1 MGWKQTFQ
9 KKMKAA
15 GMENDIPAASRTN
28 HNADSGGW
36 QDKFRSKME
45 AAGMGGD
52 IIRTGGRTAA
62 DVAPS
67 TYKPDTS
74 MLVTPSV
81 PAGNTTSAAG
91 KYNVGQG
98 LAKAGQMGLTQIAKV
113 GSSAGAWIENLLG
126 DFARE
131 GSNGY
136 WDPDTSNWLFNRWN
150 RAIDAEAQGVQQR
163 YAENTA
169 RGGKAAQVF
178 EDLGAATVAAVP
190 QVGAALLTGG
200 ASTAAQAG
208 ALAENAAASSG
219 LVNTISRSMRAMV
232 KDPNFQLSFAQVFGP
247 GYEQAKADGADD
259 FRASVYAI
267 GNGLMNAAVEVG
279 GGIQTLPRE
288 LQNGGSAWKAWV
300 DTMLDEGKEEVV
312 QGVIERATQN
322 AVYGRGNP
330 LVGIGNGAI
339 FDPAAAAE
347 EFAGGAV
354 VGGILGGGQVG
365 VNTLANRAAYNA
377 ARAQYDRDVRQ
388 NTAPEM
394 DGRTAEA
401 VEAVTRGETITGNQA
416 AAIARDPVAV
426 ETLEASTG
434 VKLDTE
440 KPISQL
446 KREIIALASR
456 ETAQEQT
463 QRTTA
468 IPQTQKRAQKAVGGF
483 MEAGQRAYQ
492 QVREAS
498 GSGAEVY
505 AGFSAMYNAG
515 LNGVEADK
523 AKGKYA
529 AKLTPEQRYT
539 AYNAGLEDARAQVAR
554 GNADAAYVTT
564 TAGAGLADNAYSRY
578 IIAKDKGAASTLNTI
593 GKKLGVRIEFV
604 DSIMDGQA
612 NGQYIREKNLI
623 QIAADSTNPIYEVAG
638 HEVTHRMQDLSPN
651 EYRAFRQAAIEYRM
665 RENGADTETEVVQ
678 RYMEAAERA
687 GVTLTQDEVMD
698 EIAADF
704 AGRMIEDTDLFAQF
718 AKDNRTAA
726 QKLLDGLKE
735 FLAKVKAMFTG
746 KARDNA
752 AMDAYGKTF
761 GELEDIAQKW
771 QAAFDAAE
779 RQAEKTKTAAGDGDG
794 RMMLKNYSYDALVRK
809 PDMTLAVVEDADG
822 LTRKEVIDK
831 ALEEAKKYGGV
842 NQNGN
847 VYVHVNDTDA
857 DVVISAKALR
867 HGLDRRFTVNA
878 PATLKVGEILQN
890 AVRVNELVP
899 KLDTVDATY
908 VLMGA
913 AKNKNNEPYI
923 VQFVVNRAS
932 NEVMSVD
939 VLYAINAKTEPA
951 GSLSPEITGVP
962 ATLTGSSI
970 SIADLLT
977 YVNRYFP
984 DVLPESVLRHFGH
997 SERPAGKL
1005 GEGALF
1011 SLKAPVEETKNL
1023 LALHNLTEK
1032 NLLDAA
1038 KLGGLPMPSIA
1049 IVKADEGHGE
1059 YGDISFVF
1067 SKDTIDPQ
1075 LFRSNKVYGYD
1086 AWTPTAP
1093 RIEYEVNEKSAK
1105 KIHDLFYRMERAKGR
1120 SFADPLYSVANTL
1133 EDELNRKGGVDK
1145 VVGAMRDDPR
1155 VMNIYLED
1163 TGRGAAENVM
1173 KREVTRM
1180 DDNQQEMA
1188 SFLIRELGESTVND
1202 FRAKGGESPIA
1213 ARKLWYKEH
1222 GEALNAALQ
1231 KYYEKLGLPSKDA
1244 ADVVNAETFAAKMRY
1259 MLDAREYLAGNTE
1272 TVTEEVDRDATNEAI
1287 RDKVNQK
1294 EYEQWLDNLFD
1305 GVVKNEGIYNGKD
1318 YYTSSGNRRSFS
1330 ATHYEITLEN
1340 IVKAMKQGDQ
1350 KGANTFFGG
1359 QAIWGV
1365 ASKDYGSIDEIK
1377 ADSGRLQ
1384 KMTEEEYSAIRQKYS
1399 ERLAELT
1406 NEIKDPAARNEFIA
1420 SDDAASAIV
1429 ETLRT
1434 KRTVAGIDKE
1444 LRTYPTL
1451 QIKPDTAEKV
1461 LQLYKD
1467 ISNMPTGYFEAKPQR
1482 AVGFDEVLAAVI
1494 PNDASAEVKAALENA
1509 GVRMIEYTS
1518 GDEKAR
1524 LDAVNSVEG
1533 ARFQLRS
1540 TADIEQEVRDLK
1552 RERTVLASRNRALE
1566 QRVQE
1571 LKGEMRISKE
1581 PSVVLRDVKNLG
1593 RETIRKYGSDVKYGD
1608 IQADM
1613 EALGKAVMK
1622 KDVSMADLMPYA
1634 RNAATAIVDN
1644 TTELTE
1650 HGAELLEI
1658 KDYLKRQKI
1667 LFNGE
1672 MDHYNEFRK
1681 RYMGTLKL
1689 NKSEGLPV
1697 DTMYEEMT
1705 EMFGEGYFPS
1715 DVYTEAD
1722 KLQQIADVLD
1732 SMDSIYENPFDSYR
1746 DAAIQEIANDIIDGM
1761 ISDQVRQKKTF
1772 ADRRELEKQE
1782 AVGRVREMLT
1792 KEREKRRDMVKRMR
1806 REYSEKT
1813 QKGREKRYAA
1823 EMRAKIA
1830 RHTGPLSE
1838 KLLRPTDKK
1847 HIPEELRV
1855 VVANLLRNI
1864 NLESTYS
1871 YDENGRLRKNAG
1883 GDPTRRTQ
1891 EVVKLKK
1898 AYEDIIAR
1906 EGNMVVDPD
1915 LLDSGG
1921 LLDSLAALGGK
1932 RIADMNVTELETV
1945 WNAVRA
1951 IEATLTSYDRTLAN
1965 QKYARTSEWADS
1977 LMMGSMSRKRRNRKI
1992 SLDMADPYT
2001 FFSAYGDGGMQVY
2014 RTLRNAQDREH
2025 VMRTELRDAAK
2036 KFLDADVYKNR
2047 FERHT
2052 FTTSRGVELTL
2063 TNEQIMNLY
2072 NLAKRGEQ
2080 AMNHLMVGG
2089 IVQPEIKRDGKLKAI
2104 PRGTENILLTLEDVK
2119 AITSVLTPEQIKVAD
2134 GLQKLASTK
2143 LAEWGNEASMAV
2155 YGYRKFMEAHY
2166 WPIKT
2171 AKEATASSVEKGPD
2185 IAREIKNMGSAK
2197 ALTPNASNALDIGGV
2212 YDVFAQNASDMI
2224 KYATLL
2230 APMEDIN
2237 RLYNYRYRDSMGN
2250 LTGKNVRQVLSGVYG
2265 DAAQSYWRNL
2275 MRDVQNGMVKN
2286 ASATTRAVERI
2297 VGNTKGAAVG
2307 ANLRVVIQ
2315 QPTAYFRAAVVLDPE
2330 NMAKGLGNGV
2340 TKGNGWDKA
2349 RKWAPIAG
2357 IKDTS
2362 GFDQG
2367 SRYTIAREVYGT
2379 DGSFMEWLSDKSMSL
2394 AGKADAVTW
2403 GKIWNACEWQVAA
2416 DTNLEVGS
2424 DAYYQQVAEVFTD
2437 VIDQTQ
2443 VVDGIMQ
2450 RTQIMR
2456 DSDAL
2461 TRQAT
2466 SFMGEPLKS
2475 LNILMRS
2482 YDAWVY
2488 ETNPQKRSKA
2498 LKQLKRAVGAL
2509 LVTDVVN
2516 ALAQSIVDGLR
2527 DDDKDK
2533 KYWER
2538 VLEAFT
2544 GITGEE
2550 KDFGEAVKNITL
2562 QGNVKG
2568 NITLVGRIPYA
2579 KDIISILQGYTVDR
2593 MDAGAVD
2600 DIVRA
2605 TKSMISSANGQGKKT
2620 AAYNVKQF
2628 LTVVSKIF
2636 GVSVANLGRDT
2647 WAIARSI
2654 ASETGNVRLMFEM
2667 EKAIYRMDKSA
2678 GNRKTWCELLYRAQ
2692 KDRDTETA
2700 RLIYREMLAHGYEEA
2715 DVRQG
2720 VEAIMKKE
2728 QGVNS
2733 VKELRNRWMAP

>member
-28 HNADSGGW
+28 RNADSGGW

-190 QVGAALLTGG
+190 QAIAALFTGG
-200 ASTAAQAG
+200 ASAAAQAG

-219 LVNTISRSMRAMV
+219 LVSTISRSMRAMA

-288 LQNGGSAWKAWV
+288 LQNGGNAWKTWV
-300 DTMLDEGKEEVV
+300 DAMLDEGKEEVV

-322 AVYGRGNP
+322 AVYGRDNP

-554 GNADAAYVTT
+554 ENADAAYVTT

-1231 KYYEKLGLPSKDA
+1231 KHYEKLGLPSKDA

-1259 MLDAREYLAGNTE
+1259 MLDARKYLAGNTE

-1384 KMTEEEYSAIRQKYS
+1384 KMTEEEYSAIR
-1399 ERLAELT
+1399 
-1406 NEIKDPAARNEFIA
+1406 
-1420 SDDAASAIV
+1420 
-1429 ETLRT
+1429 
-1434 KRTVAGIDKE
+1434 
-1444 LRTYPTL
+1444 
-1451 QIKPDTAEKV
+1451 
-1461 LQLYKD
+1461 
-1467 ISNMPTGYFEAKPQR
+1467 
-1482 AVGFDEVLAAVI
+1482 
-1494 PNDASAEVKAALENA
+1494 
-1509 GVRMIEYTS
+1509 
-1518 GDEKAR
+1518 
-1524 LDAVNSVEG
+1524 
-1533 ARFQLRS
+1533 
-1540 TADIEQEVRDLK
+1540 
-1552 RERTVLASRNRALE
+1552 
-1566 QRVQE
+1566 
-1571 LKGEMRISKE
+1571 
-1581 PSVVLRDVKNLG
+1581 
-1593 RETIRKYGSDVKYGD
+1593 
-1608 IQADM
+1608 
-1613 EALGKAVMK
+1613 
-1622 KDVSMADLMPYA
+1622 
-1634 RNAATAIVDN
+1634 
-1644 TTELTE
+1644 
-1650 HGAELLEI
+1650 
-1658 KDYLKRQKI
+1658 
-1667 LFNGE
+1667 
-1672 MDHYNEFRK
+1672 
-1681 RYMGTLKL
+1681 
-1689 NKSEGLPV
+1689 
-1697 DTMYEEMT
+1697 
-1705 EMFGEGYFPS
+1705 
-1715 DVYTEAD
+1715 
-1722 KLQQIADVLD
+1722 
-1732 SMDSIYENPFDSYR
+1732 
-1746 DAAIQEIANDIIDGM
+1746 
-1761 ISDQVRQKKTF
+1761 
-1772 ADRRELEKQE
+1772 
-1782 AVGRVREMLT
+1782 
-1792 KEREKRRDMVKRMR
+1792 
-1806 REYSEKT
+1806 
-1813 QKGREKRYAA
+1813 
-1823 EMRAKIA
+1823 
-1830 RHTGPLSE
+1830 
-1838 KLLRPTDKK
+1838 
-1847 HIPEELRV
+1847 
-1855 VVANLLRNI
+1855 
-1864 NLESTYS
+1864 
-1871 YDENGRLRKNAG
+1871 
-1883 GDPTRRTQ
+1883 
-1891 EVVKLKK
+1891 
-1898 AYEDIIAR
+1898 
-1906 EGNMVVDPD
+1906 
-1915 LLDSGG
+1915 
-1921 LLDSLAALGGK
+1921 
-1932 RIADMNVTELETV
+1932 
-1945 WNAVRA
+1945 
-1951 IEATLTSYDRTLAN
+1951 
-1965 QKYARTSEWADS
+1965 
-1977 LMMGSMSRKRRNRKI
+1977 
-1992 SLDMADPYT
+1992 
-2001 FFSAYGDGGMQVY
+2001 
-2014 RTLRNAQDREH
+2014 
-2025 VMRTELRDAAK
+2025 
-2036 KFLDADVYKNR
+2036 
-2047 FERHT
+2047 
-2052 FTTSRGVELTL
+2052 
-2063 TNEQIMNLY
+2063 
-2072 NLAKRGEQ
+2072 
-2080 AMNHLMVGG
+2080 
-2089 IVQPEIKRDGKLKAI
+2089 
-2104 PRGTENILLTLEDVK
+2104 
-2119 AITSVLTPEQIKVAD
+2119 
-2134 GLQKLASTK
+2134 
-2143 LAEWGNEASMAV
+2143 
-2155 YGYRKFMEAHY
+2155 
-2166 WPIKT
+2166 
-2171 AKEATASSVEKGPD
+2171 
-2185 IAREIKNMGSAK
+2185 
-2197 ALTPNASNALDIGGV
+2197 
-2212 YDVFAQNASDMI
+2212 
-2224 KYATLL
+2224 
-2230 APMEDIN
+2230 
-2237 RLYNYRYRDSMGN
+2237 
-2250 LTGKNVRQVLSGVYG
+2250 
-2265 DAAQSYWRNL
+2265 
-2275 MRDVQNGMVKN
+2275 
-2286 ASATTRAVERI
+2286 
-2297 VGNTKGAAVG
+2297 
-2307 ANLRVVIQ
+2307 
-2315 QPTAYFRAAVVLDPE
+2315 
-2330 NMAKGLGNGV
+2330 
-2340 TKGNGWDKA
+2340 
-2349 RKWAPIAG
+2349 
-2357 IKDTS
+2357 
-2362 GFDQG
+2362 
-2367 SRYTIAREVYGT
+2367 
-2379 DGSFMEWLSDKSMSL
+2379 
-2394 AGKADAVTW
+2394 
-2403 GKIWNACEWQVAA
+2403 
-2416 DTNLEVGS
+2416 
-2424 DAYYQQVAEVFTD
+2424 
-2437 VIDQTQ
+2437 
-2443 VVDGIMQ
+2443 
-2450 RTQIMR
+2450 
-2456 DSDAL
+2456 
-2461 TRQAT
+2461 
-2466 SFMGEPLKS
+2466 
-2475 LNILMRS
+2475 
-2482 YDAWVY
+2482 
-2488 ETNPQKRSKA
+2488 
-2498 LKQLKRAVGAL
+2498 
-2509 LVTDVVN
+2509 
-2516 ALAQSIVDGLR
+2516 
-2527 DDDKDK
+2527 
-2533 KYWER
+2533 
-2538 VLEAFT
+2538 
-2544 GITGEE
+2544 
-2550 KDFGEAVKNITL
+2550 
-2562 QGNVKG
+2562 
-2568 NITLVGRIPYA
+2568 
-2579 KDIISILQGYTVDR
+2579 
-2593 MDAGAVD
+2593 
-2600 DIVRA
+2600 
-2605 TKSMISSANGQGKKT
+2605 
-2620 AAYNVKQF
+2620 
-2628 LTVVSKIF
+2628 
-2636 GVSVANLGRDT
+2636 
-2647 WAIARSI
+2647 
-2654 ASETGNVRLMFEM
+2654 
-2667 EKAIYRMDKSA
+2667 
-2678 GNRKTWCELLYRAQ
+2678 
-2692 KDRDTETA
+2692 
-2700 RLIYREMLAHGYEEA
+2700 
-2715 DVRQG
+2715 
-2720 VEAIMKKE
+2720 
-2728 QGVNS
+2728 
-2733 VKELRNRWMAP
+2733 

>member
-28 HNADSGGW
+28 RNADSGGW

-98 LAKAGQMGLTQIAKV
+98 LAKAGQVGLTQIAKV

-190 QVGAALLTGG
+190 QAIAALLTGG

-208 ALAENAAASSG
+208 SLAENAAASSG

-300 DTMLDEGKEEVV
+300 DAMLDEGKEEVV

-322 AVYGRGNP
+322 AVYGRDNP

-354 VGGILGGGQVG
+354 VGGILGGGQMG

-394 DGRTAEA
+394 NGRTAEA

-468 IPQTQKRAQKAVGGF
+468 IPQAQKRAQKAVGGF

-492 QVREAS
+492 QVRETS
-498 GSGAEVY
+498 GSDAEVY

-529 AKLTPEQRYT
+529 AMLTPEQRYT

-554 GNADAAYVTT
+554 ENADAASVTT

-578 IIAKDKGAASTLNTI
+578 IIAKDKGAASALNTI

-638 HEVTHRMQDLSPN
+638 HEVTHRMQDLSPD

-779 RQAEKTKTAAGDGDG
+779 RQAEKAKTAAGEGDGAKYQIKQFPNGMKYVQADRQVLFGNDPKAWSEQLENYINGKIRNHEDVRLIAEDGD
-794 RMMLKNYSYDALVRK
+794 
-809 PDMTLAVVEDADG
+809 
-822 LTRKEVIDK
+822 
-831 ALEEAKKYGGV
+831 
-842 NQNGN
+842 
-847 VYVHVNDTDA
+847 
-857 DVVISAKALR
+857 
-867 HGLDRRFTVNA
+867 
-878 PATLKVGEILQN
+878 
-890 AVRVNELVP
+890 
-899 KLDTVDATY
+899 
-908 VLMGA
+908 VL
-913 AKNKNNEPYI
+913 
-923 VQFVVNRAS
+923 
-932 NEVMSVD
+932 
-939 VLYAINAKTEPA
+939 
-951 GSLSPEITGVP
+951 
-962 ATLTGSSI
+962 
-970 SIADLLT
+970 LLT
-977 YVNRYFP
+977 
-984 DVLPESVLRHFGH
+984 SK
-997 SERPAGKL
+997 SAGKL
-1005 GEGALF
+1005 SSIYDNNGRTMDEKAFERKANAAAHIDELIKVSERGGKTVLDFGGRHGDMAKDGWNYRTAYFMDFDGKYYRTRISVALGKDGSIVYNIGEMQERSTPQINGSSGNSGAQRGNASGISILTDGENVKPKF
-1011 SLKAPVEETKNL
+1011 SLKATDSTGRKLSEQQQEFFKGSKVRDAEGRLKTVYHGSSAQFTKFSADFMSKNGSSEGQGFYFTDLKTMAQGYEKDGGQL
-1023 LALHNLTEK
+1023 LEGYLDIK
-1032 NLLDAA
+1032 NPLSDSEVTLSDAE
-1038 KLGGLPMPSIA
+1038 
-1049 IVKADEGHGE
+1049 VKRLIKA
-1059 YGDISFVF
+1059 
-1067 SKDTIDPQ
+1067 IDPTGDD
-1075 LFRSNKVYGYD
+1075 LVLNYDSRGGIGYPSRT
-1086 AWTPTAP
+1086 W
-1093 RIEYEVNEKSAK
+1093 YN
-1105 KIHDLFYRMERAKGR
+1105 RA
-1120 SFADPLYSVANTL
+1120 
-1133 EDELNRKGGVDK
+1133 
-1145 VVGAMRDDPR
+1145 
-1155 VMNIYLED
+1155 
-1163 TGRGAAENVM
+1163 
-1173 KREVTRM
+1173 
-1180 DDNQQEMA
+1180 
-1188 SFLIRELGESTVND
+1188 VND
-1202 FRAKGGESPIA
+1202 TLRMTMETSESD
-1213 ARKLWYKEH
+1213 
-1222 GEALNAALQ
+1222 
-1231 KYYEKLGLPSKDA
+1231 S
-1244 ADVVNAETFAAKMRY
+1244 
-1259 MLDAREYLAGNTE
+1259 
-1272 TVTEEVDRDATNEAI
+1272 
-1287 RDKVNQK
+1287 
-1294 EYEQWLDNLFD
+1294 
-1305 GVVKNEGIYNGKD
+1305 
-1318 YYTSSGNRRSFS
+1318 
-1330 ATHYEITLEN
+1330 EI
-1340 IVKAMKQGDQ
+1340 
-1350 KGANTFFGG
+1350 
-1359 QAIWGV
+1359 
-1365 ASKDYGSIDEIK
+1365 
-1377 ADSGRLQ
+1377 
-1384 KMTEEEYSAIRQKYS
+1384 
-1399 ERLAELT
+1399 LAELA
-1406 NEIKDPAARNEFIA
+1406 NGMGNPGAVLKAAREVLGYDGYIVEGKY
-1420 SDDAASAIV
+1420 DDA
-1429 ETLRT
+1429 
-1434 KRTVAGIDKE
+1434 TVYVAFDSSQFKNVDN
-1444 LRTYPTL
+1444 LNPTSN
-1451 QIKPDTAEKV
+1451 PDIR
-1461 LQLYKD
+1461 Y
-1467 ISNMPTGYFEAKPQR
+1467 
-1482 AVGFDEVLAAVI
+1482 
-1494 PNDASAEVKAALENA
+1494 
-1509 GVRMIEYTS
+1509 
-1518 GDEKAR
+1518 
-1524 LDAVNSVEG
+1524 
-1533 ARFQLRS
+1533 QLRS

-1581 PSVVLRDVKNLG
+1581 PSVVQRDVKKLG
-1593 RETIRKYGSDVKYGD
+1593 RETIRKYGSDVEYRD

-1622 KDVSMADLMPYA
+1622 RDVSMADLMPYA

-1847 HIPEELRV
+1847 HIPDELRV
-1855 VVANLLRNI
+1855 VVADLLRNI
-1864 NLESTYS
+1864 NLESAYS

-1891 EVVKLKK
+1891 EAVKLKK

-2025 VMRTELRDAAK
+2025 VMLTELREAAK

-2197 ALTPNASNALDIGGV
+2197 ALMPNASNALDIGGV

-2250 LTGKNVRQVLSGVYG
+2250 LTGKNVRQVLSSVYG
-2265 DAAQSYWRNL
+2265 DAAQNYWRNL

-2379 DGSFMEWLSDKSMSL
+2379 DGSFMSWLSDKSMSL
-2394 AGKADAVTW
+2394 AGKADAMTW

-2416 DTNLEVGS
+2416 NTSLEVGS

-2488 ETNPQKRSKA
+2488 ETNPKKRSKA

-2654 ASETGNVRLMFEM
+2654 ASETGNVRMMFEM

-2700 RLIYREMLAHGYEEA
+2700 RLIYREMLAHGYEET

-2720 VEAIMKKE
+2720 VEAIMKQE

>member
-28 HNADSGGW
+28 RNADSGGW

-190 QVGAALLTGG
+190 QAIAALWTGG
-200 ASTAAQAG
+200 ASAAAQAG

-219 LVNTISRSMRAMV
+219 LVSTISRSMRTMA

-279 GGIQTLPRE
+279 GGIQTLPEE

-300 DTMLDEGKEEVV
+300 DAMLDEGKEEAV

-322 AVYGRGNP
+322 AVYGRDNP

-347 EFAGGAV
+347 EFAGGAI

-377 ARAQYDRDVRQ
+377 ARKQYDRDVRQ

-492 QVREAS
+492 QVRETS

-529 AKLTPEQRYT
+529 AMLTPEQRYT

-554 GNADAAYVTT
+554 ENADAASVTT

-638 HEVTHRMQDLSPN
+638 HEVTHRMQDLSPD

-746 KARDNA
+746 KTRDNA
-752 AMDAYGKTF
+752 AMGAYGKTF

-771 QAAFDAAE
+771 QAAFDAAAA
-779 RQAEKTKTAAGDGDG
+779 QAEKTKTAAGDGDG
-794 RMMLKNYSYDALVRK
+794 VKYQTKQFPNGMKYVQADRQVLFGNDPKAWSEQLESYINGKIRNHEDVR
-809 PDMTLAVVEDADG
+809 LIAEDGD
-822 LTRKEVIDK
+822 
-831 ALEEAKKYGGV
+831 
-842 NQNGN
+842 
-847 VYVHVNDTDA
+847 
-857 DVVISAKALR
+857 
-867 HGLDRRFTVNA
+867 
-878 PATLKVGEILQN
+878 IL
-890 AVRVNELVP
+890 
-899 KLDTVDATY
+899 
-908 VLMGA
+908 
-913 AKNKNNEPYI
+913 
-923 VQFVVNRAS
+923 
-932 NEVMSVD
+932 
-939 VLYAINAKTEPA
+939 
-951 GSLSPEITGVP
+951 
-962 ATLTGSSI
+962 
-970 SIADLLT
+970 LLT
-977 YVNRYFP
+977 
-984 DVLPESVLRHFGH
+984 SK
-997 SERPAGKL
+997 SAGKL
-1005 GEGALF
+1005 SSIYDNNGRTLDEKAFERKANAAAHIDELIKVSERGGKTVLDFGGRHGDMAKDGWNYRTAYFMDFDGKYYRTRISVALGKDGSIVYNIGEMQERSTPQINGSSGNSGAQRGNASGISILTDGENVKPKF

-1049 IVKADEGHGE
+1049 IVKADAGHGE

-1093 RIEYEVNEKSAK
+1093 AIEFKANGKVEKRLHDLYYRIYNEK
-1105 KIHDLFYRMERAKGR
+1105 GR
-1120 SFADPLYSVANTL
+1120 DFVDPLYSVANML
-1133 EDELNRKGGVDK
+1133 EDELNRRGGVDK
-1145 VVGAMRDDPR
+1145 IISSMRDDPR

-1163 TGRGAAENVM
+1163 TGRGAVDNVM

-1202 FRAKGGESPIA
+1202 FRTKGGEPPIT
-1213 ARKLWYKEH
+1213 ARKLWYRKH

-1231 KYYEKLGLPSKDA
+1231 KYYEKLGVPAKDA
-1244 ADVVNAETFAAKMRY
+1244 ADVVNAETVAAKTRY
-1259 MLDAREYLAGNTE
+1259 LLDARKYLDGNAE
-1272 TVTEEVDRDATNEAI
+1272 TVTEEVDRDATNTAI
-1287 RDKVNQK
+1287 RGKVNKK
-1294 EYEQWLDNLFD
+1294 EYDQWLDNLFD
-1305 GVVKNEGIYNGKD
+1305 GAVEKKGIRNNKAMF
-1318 YYTSSGNRRSFS
+1318 TPQGNRRSFD
-1330 ATHYEITLEN
+1330 ALHYEVNLEN
-1340 IVKAMKQGDQ
+1340 IVKAMKEDTQ
-1350 KGANTFFGG
+1350 KGGGILFGG

-1365 ASKDYGSIDEIK
+1365 TAKDYRSIADIK
-1377 ADSGRLQ
+1377 ADSDRLGHFP
-1384 KMTEEEYSAIRQKYS
+1384 EEEYSKIRENYTD
-1399 ERLAELT
+1399 RLDDLVL
-1406 NEIKDPAARNEFIA
+1406 EIKDPNARNEFLA
-1420 SDDAASAIV
+1420 MDDAATAIID
-1429 ETLRT
+1429 TLRT
-1434 KRTVAGIDKE
+1434 KHTVSAIDKE
-1444 LRTYPTL
+1444 LRTYSML
-1451 QIKPDTAEKV
+1451 QIKSDTAEKV
-1461 LQLYKD
+1461 LRLAQD
-1467 ISNMPTGYFEAKPQR
+1467 ISNMPTRYFEAKPQR

-1509 GVRMIEYTS
+1509 GVRMIEYAS

-1552 RERTVLASRNRALE
+1552 RERTALASRNRALE

-1608 IQADM
+1608 IQEDM

-1697 DTMYEEMT
+1697 DTMYDEMT

-1838 KLLRPTDKK
+1838 KLLRPTDKQ

-1855 VVANLLRNI
+1855 VVADLLRNI
-1864 NLESTYS
+1864 NLESAYS

-1891 EVVKLKK
+1891 EAVKLKK

-2025 VMRTELRDAAK
+2025 VMLTELREAAK

-2104 PRGTENILLTLEDVK
+2104 PRGTENILLTLEDVRS
-2119 AITSVLTPEQIKVAD
+2119 ITSVLTPEQIKVAN

-2143 LAEWGNEASMAV
+2143 LAEWGNEASMTV
-2155 YGYRKFMEAHY
+2155 YGYRKFMEEHY

-2379 DGSFMEWLSDKSMSL
+2379 DGSFMAWLNDKSMSL

-2416 DTNLEVGS
+2416 DTSLEAGS
-2424 DAYYQQVAEVFTD
+2424 DAYYQQVAAVFTD

-2443 VVDGIMQ
+2443 VVDGVMQ

-2720 VEAIMKKE
+2720 VEAIMKQE

>member
-28 HNADSGGW
+28 RNADSGGW

-190 QVGAALLTGG
+190 QAIAALLTGG

-219 LVNTISRSMRAMV
+219 LVSTISRSMRAMA

-322 AVYGRGNP
+322 AVYGRDNP

-468 IPQTQKRAQKAVGGF
+468 IPQAQKRAQKAVGGF

-492 QVREAS
+492 QVRETS
-498 GSGAEVY
+498 GSDAEVY

-529 AKLTPEQRYT
+529 AMLTPEQRYT

-554 GNADAAYVTT
+554 ENADAASVTT

-638 HEVTHRMQDLSPN
+638 HEVTHRMQDLSPD

-752 AMDAYGKTF
+752 AMDAYGNTF

-779 RQAEKTKTAAGDGDG
+779 RQAEKTKTAAGEGDGAKYQIKRFPNGMKYVQADRQVLFGNDPKAWSEQLENYINGKIRNHEDVRLIAEDGD
-794 RMMLKNYSYDALVRK
+794 
-809 PDMTLAVVEDADG
+809 
-822 LTRKEVIDK
+822 
-831 ALEEAKKYGGV
+831 
-842 NQNGN
+842 
-847 VYVHVNDTDA
+847 
-857 DVVISAKALR
+857 
-867 HGLDRRFTVNA
+867 
-878 PATLKVGEILQN
+878 
-890 AVRVNELVP
+890 
-899 KLDTVDATY
+899 
-908 VLMGA
+908 VL
-913 AKNKNNEPYI
+913 
-923 VQFVVNRAS
+923 
-932 NEVMSVD
+932 
-939 VLYAINAKTEPA
+939 
-951 GSLSPEITGVP
+951 
-962 ATLTGSSI
+962 
-970 SIADLLT
+970 LLT
-977 YVNRYFP
+977 
-984 DVLPESVLRHFGH
+984 SK
-997 SERPAGKL
+997 SAGKL
-1005 GEGALF
+1005 SSIYDNNGRTMDEKAFERKANAAAHIDELIKVSERGGKTVLDFGGRHGDMAKDGWNYRTAYFMDFDGKYYRTRISVALGKDGSIVYNIGEIQERSTPQINGSSGNSGAQRGNASANSIPTEGGNVKPKF
-1011 SLKAPVEETKNL
+1011 SLKATDSTGRKLSEQQQEYFKDSKVRDAEGRLMPLYHQTSVEFTVFDTRHKGAGTGDNETPFGVFLKSSSRDIGVNGSRQMELYADIKNPLQVHDRSELVSQLAEMSSEYAALKNRSDVIDKEYNQKFEKAKKDFVDFITEWRRQNPTASRSALYEVDEFNKVFDAEDSLVEEWGKAKDD
-1023 LALHNLTEK
+1023 LALQ
-1032 NLLDAA
+1032 A
-1038 KLGGLPMPSIA
+1038 KEA
-1049 IVKADEGHGE
+1049 ITSA
-1059 YGDISFVF
+1059 
-1067 SKDTIDPQ
+1067 
-1075 LFRSNKVYGYD
+1075 LRNNGYD
-1086 AWTPTAP
+1086 GV
-1093 RIEYEVNEKSAK
+1093 IISEDSGS
-1105 KIHDLFYRMERAKGR
+1105 FGR
-1120 SFADPLYSVANTL
+1120 TTDAY
-1133 EDELNRKGGVDK
+1133 
-1145 VVGAMRDDPR
+1145 
-1155 VMNIYLED
+1155 
-1163 TGRGAAENVM
+1163 
-1173 KREVTRM
+1173 
-1180 DDNQQEMA
+1180 
-1188 SFLIRELGESTVND
+1188 
-1202 FRAKGGESPIA
+1202 IA
-1213 ARKLWYKEH
+1213 
-1222 GEALNAALQ
+1222 
-1231 KYYEKLGLPSKDA
+1231 
-1244 ADVVNAETFAAKMRY
+1244 
-1259 MLDAREYLAGNTE
+1259 LDARQVKN
-1272 TVTEEVDRDATNEAI
+1272 V
-1287 RDKVNQK
+1287 
-1294 EYEQWLDNLFD
+1294 DNLTP
-1305 GVVKNEGIYNGKD
+1305 
-1318 YYTSSGNRRSFS
+1318 TSNP
-1330 ATHYEITLEN
+1330 
-1340 IVKAMKQGDQ
+1340 D
-1350 KGANTFFGG
+1350 
-1359 QAIWGV
+1359 
-1365 ASKDYGSIDEIK
+1365 
-1377 ADSGRLQ
+1377 
-1384 KMTEEEYSAIRQKYS
+1384 IRY
-1399 ERLAELT
+1399 
-1406 NEIKDPAARNEFIA
+1406 
-1420 SDDAASAIV
+1420 
-1429 ETLRT
+1429 
-1434 KRTVAGIDKE
+1434 
-1444 LRTYPTL
+1444 
-1451 QIKPDTAEKV
+1451 
-1461 LQLYKD
+1461 
-1467 ISNMPTGYFEAKPQR
+1467 
-1482 AVGFDEVLAAVI
+1482 
-1494 PNDASAEVKAALENA
+1494 
-1509 GVRMIEYTS
+1509 
-1518 GDEKAR
+1518 
-1524 LDAVNSVEG
+1524 
-1533 ARFQLRS
+1533 QLRS

-1581 PSVVLRDVKNLG
+1581 PSVVLRDVKKLG
-1593 RETIRKYGSDVKYGD
+1593 RETIRKYGSDVEYGD

-1813 QKGREKRYAA
+1813 RNGREKRYAA

-1855 VVANLLRNI
+1855 VVADLLRNI
-1864 NLESTYS
+1864 NLESAYS

-1891 EVVKLKK
+1891 ETVKLKK

-2025 VMRTELRDAAK
+2025 VMLTELREAAK

-2104 PRGTENILLTLEDVK
+2104 PRGTENILLTLEDVR

-2155 YGYRKFMEAHY
+2155 YGYRKFMETHY

-2171 AKEATASSVEKGPD
+2171 AKEATASSVENGPD

-2197 ALTPNASNALDIGGV
+2197 ALTPNARNALDIGGV

-2250 LTGKNVRQVLSGVYG
+2250 LTGRNVRQVLSGVYG

-2379 DGSFMEWLSDKSMSL
+2379 DGSFMSWLSDKSMSL

-2416 DTNLEVGS
+2416 DTSLEVGS

-2700 RLIYREMLAHGYEEA
+2700 RLIYREMLAHGYEET

-2720 VEAIMKKE
+2720 VEAIMKQE

-2733 VKELRNRWMAP
+2733 VKELKNRWMAP

>member
-15 GMENDIPAASRTN
+15 GMENDIPAASRTSR
-28 HNADSGGW
+28 NADSGGW

-74 MLVTPSV
+74 MLVTPGV
-81 PAGNTTSAAG
+81 PAGNATSAAG

-190 QVGAALLTGG
+190 QAIAALLTGG

-322 AVYGRGNP
+322 AVYGRDNP

-394 DGRTAEA
+394 NGRTAEA

-468 IPQTQKRAQKAVGGF
+468 ITQTQKRAQKAVGGF

-492 QVREAS
+492 QMRETS

-515 LNGVEADK
+515 LNGVEAEK

-529 AKLTPEQRYT
+529 AMLTPEQRYT

-554 GNADAAYVTT
+554 ENADAATVTT

-638 HEVTHRMQDLSPN
+638 HEVTHRMQDLSPD

-726 QKLLDGLKE
+726 QKLLDELKE
-735 FLAKVKAMFTG
+735 FIAKVKAMFTG

-794 RMMLKNYSYDALVRK
+794 AKYQIKQFPNGMKYVQADRQVLFGNDPKAWSEQLENYINGKIRNHEDVR
-809 PDMTLAVVEDADG
+809 LIAEDG
-822 LTRKEVIDK
+822 
-831 ALEEAKKYGGV
+831 
-842 NQNGN
+842 
-847 VYVHVNDTDA
+847 
-857 DVVISAKALR
+857 
-867 HGLDRRFTVNA
+867 
-878 PATLKVGEILQN
+878 
-890 AVRVNELVP
+890 
-899 KLDTVDATY
+899 
-908 VLMGA
+908 
-913 AKNKNNEPYI
+913 
-923 VQFVVNRAS
+923 
-932 NEVMSVD
+932 D
-939 VLYAINAKTEPA
+939 VL
-951 GSLSPEITGVP
+951 
-962 ATLTGSSI
+962 
-970 SIADLLT
+970 LLT
-977 YVNRYFP
+977 
-984 DVLPESVLRHFGH
+984 SK
-997 SERPAGKL
+997 SAGKL
-1005 GEGALF
+1005 SSIYDNNGRTMDEKAFERKANAAAHIDELIKVSERGGKTVLDFGGRHGDMAKDGWNYRTAYFMDFDGKYYRTRISVALGKDGGIVYNIGEMQERSTPQINGSSGNSGAQRGNASGISILTEGGNVKPKF
-1011 SLKAPVEETKNL
+1011 SLKATDSTGRKLSEQQQEYFKDSKVRDAEGRLMPLYHQTSVEFTVFDTRHKGAGTGDNETPFGVFLKSSSRDIGVNGSRQMELYADIKNPLQVHDRSELVSQLAEMSSEYAALKNRSDVIDKEYNQKFEKAKKDFVDFITEWRRQNPTASRSALYEVDEFNKVFDAEDSLVEEWGKAKDD
-1023 LALHNLTEK
+1023 LALQ
-1032 NLLDAA
+1032 A
-1038 KLGGLPMPSIA
+1038 KEA
-1049 IVKADEGHGE
+1049 ITSA
-1059 YGDISFVF
+1059 
-1067 SKDTIDPQ
+1067 
-1075 LFRSNKVYGYD
+1075 LRNNGYD
-1086 AWTPTAP
+1086 GV
-1093 RIEYEVNEKSAK
+1093 IISEDSGS
-1105 KIHDLFYRMERAKGR
+1105 FGR
-1120 SFADPLYSVANTL
+1120 TTDAY
-1133 EDELNRKGGVDK
+1133 
-1145 VVGAMRDDPR
+1145 
-1155 VMNIYLED
+1155 
-1163 TGRGAAENVM
+1163 
-1173 KREVTRM
+1173 
-1180 DDNQQEMA
+1180 
-1188 SFLIRELGESTVND
+1188 
-1202 FRAKGGESPIA
+1202 IA
-1213 ARKLWYKEH
+1213 
-1222 GEALNAALQ
+1222 
-1231 KYYEKLGLPSKDA
+1231 
-1244 ADVVNAETFAAKMRY
+1244 
-1259 MLDAREYLAGNTE
+1259 LDARQVKN
-1272 TVTEEVDRDATNEAI
+1272 V
-1287 RDKVNQK
+1287 
-1294 EYEQWLDNLFD
+1294 DNLTP
-1305 GVVKNEGIYNGKD
+1305 
-1318 YYTSSGNRRSFS
+1318 TSNP
-1330 ATHYEITLEN
+1330 
-1340 IVKAMKQGDQ
+1340 D
-1350 KGANTFFGG
+1350 
-1359 QAIWGV
+1359 
-1365 ASKDYGSIDEIK
+1365 
-1377 ADSGRLQ
+1377 
-1384 KMTEEEYSAIRQKYS
+1384 IRY
-1399 ERLAELT
+1399 
-1406 NEIKDPAARNEFIA
+1406 
-1420 SDDAASAIV
+1420 
-1429 ETLRT
+1429 
-1434 KRTVAGIDKE
+1434 
-1444 LRTYPTL
+1444 
-1451 QIKPDTAEKV
+1451 
-1461 LQLYKD
+1461 
-1467 ISNMPTGYFEAKPQR
+1467 
-1482 AVGFDEVLAAVI
+1482 
-1494 PNDASAEVKAALENA
+1494 
-1509 GVRMIEYTS
+1509 
-1518 GDEKAR
+1518 
-1524 LDAVNSVEG
+1524 
-1533 ARFQLRS
+1533 QLRS

-1581 PSVVLRDVKNLG
+1581 PSVVLRDVKKLG
-1593 RETIRKYGSDVKYGD
+1593 RETIRKYGSDVEYGD

-1813 QKGREKRYAA
+1813 RNGREKRYAA

-1855 VVANLLRNI
+1855 VVADLLRNI
-1864 NLESTYS
+1864 NLESAYS

-1891 EVVKLKK
+1891 ETVKLKK

-2025 VMRTELRDAAK
+2025 VMLTELRDAAK

-2104 PRGTENILLTLEDVK
+2104 PRGTENILLTLEDVR

-2155 YGYRKFMEAHY
+2155 YGYRKFMETHY

-2315 QPTAYFRAAVVLDPE
+2315 QPTAYFRAAVVLEPE
-2330 NMAKGLGNGV
+2330 NMVKGLGNGV

-2379 DGSFMEWLSDKSMSL
+2379 DGSFMERLSDKSMSL
-2394 AGKADAVTW
+2394 AGKADAMTW

-2416 DTNLEVGS
+2416 DTSLEVGS
-2424 DAYYQQVAEVFTD
+2424 DAYYQQVAALFTD

-2720 VEAIMKKE
+2720 VEAIMKQE

>member
-28 HNADSGGW
+28 RNADSGGW

-81 PAGNTTSAAG
+81 PAGNTTSATG

-190 QVGAALLTGG
+190 QAIAALLTGG
-200 ASTAAQAG
+200 ASAAAQAG

-219 LVNTISRSMRAMV
+219 LVNTISRSMRAMA

-322 AVYGRGNP
+322 AVYGRDNP

-401 VEAVTRGETITGNQA
+401 VEAVTRGETISGNQA
-416 AAIARDPVAV
+416 AAIAQNPVAV

-492 QVREAS
+492 QVRETS
-498 GSGAEVY
+498 GSDAEVY

-529 AKLTPEQRYT
+529 AMLTPEQRYT

-554 GNADAAYVTT
+554 ENADVATVTT

-578 IIAKDKGAASTLNTI
+578 IIAKDKGAASALNTI

-638 HEVTHRMQDLSPN
+638 HEVTHRMQDLSPD

-678 RYMEAAERA
+678 RYVEAAERA

-735 FLAKVKAMFTG
+735 FIAKVKAMFTG

-779 RQAEKTKTAAGDGDG
+779 RQAEKTKTAAGEGDGAKYQIKQFPNGMKYVQADRQVLFGNDPKAWSEQLENYINGKIRNHEDVRLIAEDGD
-794 RMMLKNYSYDALVRK
+794 
-809 PDMTLAVVEDADG
+809 
-822 LTRKEVIDK
+822 
-831 ALEEAKKYGGV
+831 
-842 NQNGN
+842 
-847 VYVHVNDTDA
+847 
-857 DVVISAKALR
+857 
-867 HGLDRRFTVNA
+867 
-878 PATLKVGEILQN
+878 
-890 AVRVNELVP
+890 
-899 KLDTVDATY
+899 
-908 VLMGA
+908 VL
-913 AKNKNNEPYI
+913 
-923 VQFVVNRAS
+923 
-932 NEVMSVD
+932 
-939 VLYAINAKTEPA
+939 
-951 GSLSPEITGVP
+951 
-962 ATLTGSSI
+962 
-970 SIADLLT
+970 LLT
-977 YVNRYFP
+977 
-984 DVLPESVLRHFGH
+984 SK
-997 SERPAGKL
+997 SAGKL
-1005 GEGALF
+1005 SSIYDNNGRTKDEKAFERKANAAAHIDELIKVSERGGKTVLDFGGRHGDMAKDGWNYRTAYFMDFDGKYYRTRISVALGKDGSIVYNIGEMQERSTPQINGSSGNSGAQRGNASGISILTDGENVKPKF
-1011 SLKAPVEETKNL
+1011 SMKAPVEETKNL

-1049 IVKADEGHGE
+1049 IVKADAGHGE
-1059 YGDISFVF
+1059 YGGISFVF

-1105 KIHDLFYRMERAKGR
+1105 KIHDLFYRMERSKGR
-1120 SFADPLYSVANTL
+1120 SFADPLYSAANTL

-1145 VVGAMRDDPR
+1145 IISSMRDDPR

-1163 TGRGAAENVM
+1163 TGRGAVENVM

-1231 KYYEKLGLPSKDA
+1231 KYYEKLGLPAKDA

-1259 MLDAREYLAGNTE
+1259 MLETRKYLAGNTE
-1272 TVTEEVDRDATNEAI
+1272 TVTEEVDRDATNKAI

-1294 EYEQWLDNLFD
+1294 EYEQWLDDLFD

-1318 YYTSSGNRRSFS
+1318 YYTSYGNRKSFS

-1340 IVKAMKQGDQ
+1340 IVKAMKRGDQ

-1434 KRTVAGIDKE
+1434 KRTVAAIDKK

-1540 TADIEQEVRDLK
+1540 TADIEHEVRDLK

-1593 RETIRKYGSDVKYGD
+1593 RETIRKYGSDVEYGD

-1855 VVANLLRNI
+1855 VVADLLRNI
-1864 NLESTYS
+1864 NLESAYS
-1871 YDENGRLRKNAG
+1871 YDENGRLRKNTG
-1883 GDPTRRTQ
+1883 GDPTKRTMQAGKLRR
-1891 EVVKLKK
+1891 L
-1898 AYEDIIAR
+1898 YEDIIDR
-1906 EGNMVVDPD
+1906 DDDMVVDPA
-1915 LLDSGG
+1915 LTEGGG
-1921 LLDSLAALGGK
+1921 LLASLSKLGDK

-2025 VMRTELRDAAK
+2025 VMLTELRDAAK

-2080 AMNHLMVGG
+2080 AMNQL
-2089 IVQPEIKRDGKLKAI
+2089 
-2104 PRGTENILLTLEDVK
+2104 
-2119 AITSVLTPEQIKVAD
+2119 
-2134 GLQKLASTK
+2134 
-2143 LAEWGNEASMAV
+2143 
-2155 YGYRKFMEAHY
+2155 
-2166 WPIKT
+2166 
-2171 AKEATASSVEKGPD
+2171 
-2185 IAREIKNMGSAK
+2185 
-2197 ALTPNASNALDIGGV
+2197 
-2212 YDVFAQNASDMI
+2212 
-2224 KYATLL
+2224 
-2230 APMEDIN
+2230 
-2237 RLYNYRYRDSMGN
+2237 
-2250 LTGKNVRQVLSGVYG
+2250 
-2265 DAAQSYWRNL
+2265 
-2275 MRDVQNGMVKN
+2275 
-2286 ASATTRAVERI
+2286 
-2297 VGNTKGAAVG
+2297 
-2307 ANLRVVIQ
+2307 
-2315 QPTAYFRAAVVLDPE
+2315 
-2330 NMAKGLGNGV
+2330 MAK
-2340 TKGNGWDKA
+2340 
-2349 RKWAPIAG
+2349 
-2357 IKDTS
+2357 
-2362 GFDQG
+2362 
-2367 SRYTIAREVYGT
+2367 
-2379 DGSFMEWLSDKSMSL
+2379 
-2394 AGKADAVTW
+2394 
-2403 GKIWNACEWQVAA
+2403 
-2416 DTNLEVGS
+2416 
-2424 DAYYQQVAEVFTD
+2424 
-2437 VIDQTQ
+2437 
-2443 VVDGIMQ
+2443 
-2450 RTQIMR
+2450 
-2456 DSDAL
+2456 
-2461 TRQAT
+2461 
-2466 SFMGEPLKS
+2466 
-2475 LNILMRS
+2475 
-2482 YDAWVY
+2482 
-2488 ETNPQKRSKA
+2488 
-2498 LKQLKRAVGAL
+2498 
-2509 LVTDVVN
+2509 
-2516 ALAQSIVDGLR
+2516 
-2527 DDDKDK
+2527 
-2533 KYWER
+2533 
-2538 VLEAFT
+2538 
-2544 GITGEE
+2544 
-2550 KDFGEAVKNITL
+2550 
-2562 QGNVKG
+2562 
-2568 NITLVGRIPYA
+2568 
-2579 KDIISILQGYTVDR
+2579 
-2593 MDAGAVD
+2593 
-2600 DIVRA
+2600 
-2605 TKSMISSANGQGKKT
+2605 
-2620 AAYNVKQF
+2620 
-2628 LTVVSKIF
+2628 
-2636 GVSVANLGRDT
+2636 
-2647 WAIARSI
+2647 
-2654 ASETGNVRLMFEM
+2654 
-2667 EKAIYRMDKSA
+2667 
-2678 GNRKTWCELLYRAQ
+2678 
-2692 KDRDTETA
+2692 
-2700 RLIYREMLAHGYEEA
+2700 
-2715 DVRQG
+2715 
-2720 VEAIMKKE
+2720 
-2728 QGVNS
+2728 
-2733 VKELRNRWMAP
+2733 

>member
-28 HNADSGGW
+28 RNADSGGW

-190 QVGAALLTGG
+190 QAIAALLTGG

-219 LVNTISRSMRAMV
+219 LVNTISRSMRAMA

-288 LQNGGSAWKAWV
+288 LQNGGNAWKTWV
-300 DTMLDEGKEEVV
+300 DAMLDEGKEEVV

-322 AVYGRGNP
+322 AVYERDNP

-426 ETLEASTG
+426 ETLEASTV

-446 KREIIALASR
+446 KREIIALASH

-483 MEAGQRAYQ
+483 MDAGQRAYQ
-492 QVREAS
+492 QVRETS

-529 AKLTPEQRYT
+529 AMLTPEQRYT

-554 GNADAAYVTT
+554 ENADVASVTT

-578 IIAKDKGAASTLNTI
+578 IIAKDKGAASALNTI

-638 HEVTHRMQDLSPN
+638 HEVTHRMQDLSPD

-726 QKLLDGLKE
+726 QKLLDELKE
-735 FLAKVKAMFTG
+735 FIAKVKAMFTG

-771 QAAFDAAE
+771 QAAFDAAD
-779 RQAEKTKTAAGDGDG
+779 RQAEKAKTAAGEGDGVKYQIKQFPNGMKYVQADRQVLFGNDPKAWSEQLENYINGKIRNHEDVRLIAEDGD
-794 RMMLKNYSYDALVRK
+794 
-809 PDMTLAVVEDADG
+809 
-822 LTRKEVIDK
+822 
-831 ALEEAKKYGGV
+831 
-842 NQNGN
+842 
-847 VYVHVNDTDA
+847 
-857 DVVISAKALR
+857 
-867 HGLDRRFTVNA
+867 
-878 PATLKVGEILQN
+878 
-890 AVRVNELVP
+890 
-899 KLDTVDATY
+899 
-908 VLMGA
+908 VL
-913 AKNKNNEPYI
+913 
-923 VQFVVNRAS
+923 
-932 NEVMSVD
+932 
-939 VLYAINAKTEPA
+939 
-951 GSLSPEITGVP
+951 
-962 ATLTGSSI
+962 
-970 SIADLLT
+970 LLT
-977 YVNRYFP
+977 
-984 DVLPESVLRHFGH
+984 SK
-997 SERPAGKL
+997 SAGKL
-1005 GEGALF
+1005 SSIYDNNGRTMDEKAFERKENAAAHIDELIKVSERGGKTVLDFGGRHGDMAKDGWNYRTAYFMDFDGKYYRTRISVALGKDGSIVYNIGEMQERSTPQINGSSGNSGAQRGNASGISILTDGENVKPKF
-1011 SLKAPVEETKNL
+1011 SLKATAEVE
-1023 LALHNLTEK
+1023 
-1032 NLLDAA
+1032 
-1038 KLGGLPMPSIA
+1038 
-1049 IVKADEGHGE
+1049 
-1059 YGDISFVF
+1059 
-1067 SKDTIDPQ
+1067 
-1075 LFRSNKVYGYD
+1075 
-1086 AWTPTAP
+1086 
-1093 RIEYEVNEKSAK
+1093 
-1105 KIHDLFYRMERAKGR
+1105 
-1120 SFADPLYSVANTL
+1120 
-1133 EDELNRKGGVDK
+1133 
-1145 VVGAMRDDPR
+1145 
-1155 VMNIYLED
+1155 
-1163 TGRGAAENVM
+1163 
-1173 KREVTRM
+1173 RE
-1180 DDNQQEMA
+1180 A
-1188 SFLIRELGESTVND
+1188 RELKKERNAL
-1202 FRAKGGESPIA
+1202 AK
-1213 ARKLWYKEH
+1213 
-1222 GEALNAALQ
+1222 Q
-1231 KYYEKLGLPSKDA
+1231 
-1244 ADVVNAETFAAKMRY
+1244 
-1259 MLDAREYLAGNTE
+1259 
-1272 TVTEEVDRDATNEAI
+1272 NE
-1287 RDKVNQK
+1287 
-1294 EYEQWLDNLFD
+1294 
-1305 GVVKNEGIYNGKD
+1305 
-1318 YYTSSGNRRSFS
+1318 
-1330 ATHYEITLEN
+1330 
-1340 IVKAMKQGDQ
+1340 
-1350 KGANTFFGG
+1350 
-1359 QAIWGV
+1359 
-1365 ASKDYGSIDEIK
+1365 
-1377 ADSGRLQ
+1377 
-1384 KMTEEEYSAIRQKYS
+1384 
-1399 ERLAELT
+1399 
-1406 NEIKDPAARNEFIA
+1406 
-1420 SDDAASAIV
+1420 
-1429 ETLRT
+1429 
-1434 KRTVAGIDKE
+1434 
-1444 LRTYPTL
+1444 
-1451 QIKPDTAEKV
+1451 
-1461 LQLYKD
+1461 
-1467 ISNMPTGYFEAKPQR
+1467 
-1482 AVGFDEVLAAVI
+1482 
-1494 PNDASAEVKAALENA
+1494 
-1509 GVRMIEYTS
+1509 
-1518 GDEKAR
+1518 
-1524 LDAVNSVEG
+1524 
-1533 ARFQLRS
+1533 
-1540 TADIEQEVRDLK
+1540 
-1552 RERTVLASRNRALE
+1552 ALE

-1581 PSVVLRDVKNLG
+1581 PSVVLRDVKKLG

-1847 HIPEELRV
+1847 HIPDELRV
-1855 VVANLLRNI
+1855 VVADLLRNI
-1864 NLESTYS
+1864 NLESAYS

-1891 EVVKLKK
+1891 EAVKLKK

-2025 VMRTELRDAAK
+2025 VMLTELREAAK

-2171 AKEATASSVEKGPD
+2171 AKEATTSSVEKGPD

-2250 LTGKNVRQVLSGVYG
+2250 LTGRNVRQVLSGVYG

-2379 DGSFMEWLSDKSMSL
+2379 DGSFMSWLSDKSMSL
-2394 AGKADAVTW
+2394 AGKADAMTW

-2416 DTNLEVGS
+2416 NTSLEVGS

-2488 ETNPQKRSKA
+2488 ETNPKKRSKA

-2654 ASETGNVRLMFEM
+2654 ASETGNVRMMFEM

-2700 RLIYREMLAHGYEEA
+2700 RLIYREMLAHGYEET

-2720 VEAIMKKE
+2720 VEAIMKQE

>member
-1 MGWKQTFQ
+1 MATFNPNSYGS
-9 KKMKAA
+9 KKSKIYTAGGSGGASAA
-15 GMENDIPAASRTN
+15 QNKETSAPAAFDPSRYGSRT
-28 HNADSGGW
+28 
-36 QDKFRSKME
+36 SKLYTPSRR
-45 AAGMGGD
+45 G
-52 IIRTGGRTAA
+52 
-62 DVAPS
+62 APS

-81 PAGNTTSAAG
+81 PAETQQSTGREVGDIAALGAGNYGADKRPNSGYNYG
-91 KYNVGQG
+91 KGALKSVG
-98 LAKAGQMGLTQIAKV
+98 MGLTAIARTPTTILAQGERLVAK
-113 GSSAGAWIENLLG
+113 GWNALLG
-126 DFARE
+126 DVAPMSER
-131 GSNGY
+131 G
-136 WDPDTSNWLFNRWN
+136 LFNMVDE
-150 RAIDAEAQGVQQR
+150 AIAGDQEYLQQK

-169 RGGKAAQVF
+169 KGGKYAAKGEELVASAV
-178 EDLGAATVAAVP
+178 EALTSLAAAYA
-190 QVGAALLTGG
+190 TGG
-200 ASTAAQAG
+200 ASAAMTAEKMAAQTAG
-208 ALAENAAASSG
+208 KSTPAIVQTLQQIVKARG
-219 LVNTISRSMRAMV
+219 
-232 KDPNFQLSFAQVFGP
+232 KDPNYLTSVAQI
-247 GYEQAKADGADD
+247 YAHSYNDAKAEGVDEK
-259 FRASVYAI
+259 RATMYAL
-267 GNGLMNAAVEVG
+267 GNALLGSEIEIS
-279 GGIQTLPRE
+279 GGIQNLPNRATNQAAWRTL
-288 LQNGGSAWKAWV
+288 V
-300 DTMLDEGKEEVV
+300 DTMIDEGKEEVQ
-312 QGVIERATQN
+312 QGVIDRTLQN
-322 AVYGRGNP
+322 VVYDAGNP
-330 LVGIGNGAI
+330 YFGVNENGI
-339 FDPAAAAE
+339 FDPGTAAE
-347 EFAGGAV
+347 EFAGGAI
-354 VGGILGGGQVG
+354 VGGLLSGGVTG

-401 VEAVTRGETITGNQA
+401 VSAVTRGETITGNQA
-416 AAIARDPVAV
+416 AAIARNPVAV

-468 IPQTQKRAQKAVGGF
+468 IPQTQKRTQKAVGGF

-492 QVREAS
+492 QVRETS

-515 LNGVEADK
+515 LNGIEAEK

-529 AKLTPEQRYT
+529 AMLTPEQRYT

-554 GNADAAYVTT
+554 ENADAASVTT

-578 IIAKDKGAASTLNTI
+578 IIAKDKGAASALNTI

-638 HEVTHRMQDLSPN
+638 HEVTHRMQDLSPD

-678 RYMEAAERA
+678 RYMEAAEKA

-752 AMDAYGKTF
+752 AMDAYGNTF

-779 RQAEKTKTAAGDGDG
+779 RQAEKTKTAAGEGDGAKYQIKRFPNGMKYVQADRQVLFGNDPKAWSEQLENYINGKIRNHEDVRLIAEDGD
-794 RMMLKNYSYDALVRK
+794 
-809 PDMTLAVVEDADG
+809 
-822 LTRKEVIDK
+822 
-831 ALEEAKKYGGV
+831 
-842 NQNGN
+842 
-847 VYVHVNDTDA
+847 
-857 DVVISAKALR
+857 
-867 HGLDRRFTVNA
+867 
-878 PATLKVGEILQN
+878 
-890 AVRVNELVP
+890 
-899 KLDTVDATY
+899 
-908 VLMGA
+908 VL
-913 AKNKNNEPYI
+913 
-923 VQFVVNRAS
+923 
-932 NEVMSVD
+932 
-939 VLYAINAKTEPA
+939 
-951 GSLSPEITGVP
+951 
-962 ATLTGSSI
+962 
-970 SIADLLT
+970 LLT
-977 YVNRYFP
+977 
-984 DVLPESVLRHFGH
+984 SK
-997 SERPAGKL
+997 SAGKL
-1005 GEGALF
+1005 SSIYDNNGRTKDEKAFERKANAAAHIDELIKVSERGGKTVLDFGGRHGDMAKDGWNYRTAYFMDFDGKYYRTRISVALGKDGSIVYNIGEMQERSTPQINGSSGNSGAQRGNASGISILTDGENVKPKF
-1011 SLKAPVEETKNL
+1011 SLKA
-1023 LALHNLTEK
+1023 
-1032 NLLDAA
+1032 
-1038 KLGGLPMPSIA
+1038 
-1049 IVKADEGHGE
+1049 
-1059 YGDISFVF
+1059 
-1067 SKDTIDPQ
+1067 
-1075 LFRSNKVYGYD
+1075 
-1086 AWTPTAP
+1086 
-1093 RIEYEVNEKSAK
+1093 
-1105 KIHDLFYRMERAKGR
+1105 
-1120 SFADPLYSVANTL
+1120 
-1133 EDELNRKGGVDK
+1133 
-1145 VVGAMRDDPR
+1145 
-1155 VMNIYLED
+1155 
-1163 TGRGAAENVM
+1163 
-1173 KREVTRM
+1173 
-1180 DDNQQEMA
+1180 
-1188 SFLIRELGESTVND
+1188 
-1202 FRAKGGESPIA
+1202 
-1213 ARKLWYKEH
+1213 
-1222 GEALNAALQ
+1222 
-1231 KYYEKLGLPSKDA
+1231 
-1244 ADVVNAETFAAKMRY
+1244 
-1259 MLDAREYLAGNTE
+1259 
-1272 TVTEEVDRDATNEAI
+1272 
-1287 RDKVNQK
+1287 
-1294 EYEQWLDNLFD
+1294 
-1305 GVVKNEGIYNGKD
+1305 
-1318 YYTSSGNRRSFS
+1318 
-1330 ATHYEITLEN
+1330 
-1340 IVKAMKQGDQ
+1340 
-1350 KGANTFFGG
+1350 
-1359 QAIWGV
+1359 
-1365 ASKDYGSIDEIK
+1365 
-1377 ADSGRLQ
+1377 
-1384 KMTEEEYSAIRQKYS
+1384 
-1399 ERLAELT
+1399 
-1406 NEIKDPAARNEFIA
+1406 
-1420 SDDAASAIV
+1420 
-1429 ETLRT
+1429 
-1434 KRTVAGIDKE
+1434 
-1444 LRTYPTL
+1444 
-1451 QIKPDTAEKV
+1451 
-1461 LQLYKD
+1461 
-1467 ISNMPTGYFEAKPQR
+1467 
-1482 AVGFDEVLAAVI
+1482 
-1494 PNDASAEVKAALENA
+1494 
-1509 GVRMIEYTS
+1509 
-1518 GDEKAR
+1518 
-1524 LDAVNSVEG
+1524 
-1533 ARFQLRS
+1533 

-1552 RERTVLASRNRALE
+1552 RERTALASRNRALE

-1581 PSVVLRDVKNLG
+1581 PSVVLRDVKKLG
-1593 RETIRKYGSDVKYGD
+1593 RETIRKYGSDVEYGD

-1622 KDVSMADLMPYA
+1622 KDVSMADMMPYA

-1838 KLLRPTDKK
+1838 KLLHPTDKK

-1855 VVANLLRNI
+1855 VVADLLRNI
-1864 NLESTYS
+1864 NLESAYS

-1891 EVVKLKK
+1891 EAVKLKK

-1906 EGNMVVDPD
+1906 EANMVVDPD

-1945 WNAVRA
+1945 WSAVRA

-2025 VMRTELRDAAK
+2025 VMLTELREAAK

-2275 MRDVQNGMVKN
+2275 MRDVQNGMAKN

-2330 NMAKGLGNGV
+2330 NMVKGLGNGV

-2379 DGSFMEWLSDKSMSL
+2379 DGSFMSWLSDKSMSL
-2394 AGKADAVTW
+2394 AGKADAMTW

-2416 DTNLEVGS
+2416 DTSLEVGS
-2424 DAYYQQVAEVFTD
+2424 DAYYQQVAALFTD

-2700 RLIYREMLAHGYEEA
+2700 RLIYREMLAHGYEET

-2720 VEAIMKKE
+2720 VEAIMKQE

-2733 VKELRNRWMAP
+2733 VKELKNRWMAP

>member
-28 HNADSGGW
+28 RNADSGGW

-190 QVGAALLTGG
+190 QAIAALWTGG
-200 ASTAAQAG
+200 ASAAAQAG

-219 LVNTISRSMRAMV
+219 LVSTISRSMRTMA

-279 GGIQTLPRE
+279 GGIQTLPKE

-300 DTMLDEGKEEVV
+300 DAMLDEGKEEAV

-322 AVYGRGNP
+322 AVYGRDNP

-347 EFAGGAV
+347 EFAGGAI

-377 ARAQYDRDVRQ
+377 ARKQYDRDVRQ

-492 QVREAS
+492 QVRETS

-529 AKLTPEQRYT
+529 AMLTPEQRYT

-554 GNADAAYVTT
+554 ENADAASVTT

-638 HEVTHRMQDLSPN
+638 HEVTHRMQDLSPD

-746 KARDNA
+746 KTRDNA

-761 GELEDIAQKW
+761 GELEDIVQKW
-771 QAAFDAAE
+771 QAAFDAAAA
-779 RQAEKTKTAAGDGDG
+779 QAEKTKTAAGDGDG
-794 RMMLKNYSYDALVRK
+794 VKYQIKQFPNGMKYVQADRQVLFGNDPKAWSEQLESYINGKIRNHEDVR
-809 PDMTLAVVEDADG
+809 LIAEDGD
-822 LTRKEVIDK
+822 
-831 ALEEAKKYGGV
+831 
-842 NQNGN
+842 
-847 VYVHVNDTDA
+847 
-857 DVVISAKALR
+857 
-867 HGLDRRFTVNA
+867 
-878 PATLKVGEILQN
+878 IL
-890 AVRVNELVP
+890 
-899 KLDTVDATY
+899 
-908 VLMGA
+908 
-913 AKNKNNEPYI
+913 
-923 VQFVVNRAS
+923 
-932 NEVMSVD
+932 
-939 VLYAINAKTEPA
+939 
-951 GSLSPEITGVP
+951 
-962 ATLTGSSI
+962 
-970 SIADLLT
+970 LLT
-977 YVNRYFP
+977 
-984 DVLPESVLRHFGH
+984 SK
-997 SERPAGKL
+997 SAGKL
-1005 GEGALF
+1005 SSIYDNNGRTLDEKAFERKANAAAHIDELIKVSERGGKTVLDFGGRHGDMAKDGWNYRTAYFMDFDGKYYRTRISVALGKDGSIVYNIGEMQERSTPQINGSSGNSGAQRGNASGISILTDGENVKPKF

-1049 IVKADEGHGE
+1049 IVKADAGHGE

-1093 RIEYEVNEKSAK
+1093 AIEFKANGKVEKRLHDLYYRIYNEK
-1105 KIHDLFYRMERAKGR
+1105 GR
-1120 SFADPLYSVANTL
+1120 DFVDPLYSVANML
-1133 EDELNRKGGVDK
+1133 EDELNRRGGVDK
-1145 VVGAMRDDPR
+1145 IISSMRDDPR

-1163 TGRGAAENVM
+1163 TGRGAVDNVM

-1202 FRAKGGESPIA
+1202 FRTKGGEPPIT
-1213 ARKLWYKEH
+1213 ARKLWYRKH

-1231 KYYEKLGLPSKDA
+1231 KYYEKLGVPAKDA
-1244 ADVVNAETFAAKMRY
+1244 ADVVNAETVAAKTRY
-1259 MLDAREYLAGNTE
+1259 LLDARKYLDGNAE
-1272 TVTEEVDRDATNEAI
+1272 TVTEEVDRDATNTAI
-1287 RDKVNQK
+1287 RGKVNKK
-1294 EYEQWLDNLFD
+1294 EYDQWLDNLFD
-1305 GVVKNEGIYNGKD
+1305 GAVEKKGIRNNKAMF
-1318 YYTSSGNRRSFS
+1318 TPQGNRRSFD
-1330 ATHYEITLEN
+1330 ALHYEVNLEN
-1340 IVKAMKQGDQ
+1340 IVKAMKEDTQ
-1350 KGANTFFGG
+1350 KGGGILFGG

-1365 ASKDYGSIDEIK
+1365 TAKDYRSIADIK
-1377 ADSGRLQ
+1377 ADSDRLGHFP
-1384 KMTEEEYSAIRQKYS
+1384 EEEYSKIRENYTD
-1399 ERLAELT
+1399 RLDDLVL
-1406 NEIKDPAARNEFIA
+1406 EIKDPNARNEFLA
-1420 SDDAASAIV
+1420 MDDAATAIID
-1429 ETLRT
+1429 TLRT
-1434 KRTVAGIDKE
+1434 KHTVSAIDKE
-1444 LRTYPTL
+1444 LRTYSML
-1451 QIKPDTAEKV
+1451 QIKSDTAEKV
-1461 LQLYKD
+1461 LRLAQD
-1467 ISNMPTGYFEAKPQR
+1467 ISNMPTRYFEAKPQR

-1509 GVRMIEYTS
+1509 GVRMIEYAS

-1552 RERTVLASRNRALE
+1552 RERTALASRNRALE

-1608 IQADM
+1608 IQEDM

-1697 DTMYEEMT
+1697 DTMYDEMT

-1838 KLLRPTDKK
+1838 KLLRPTDKQ

-1855 VVANLLRNI
+1855 VVADLLRNI
-1864 NLESTYS
+1864 NLESAYS

-1891 EVVKLKK
+1891 EAVKLKK

-2025 VMRTELRDAAK
+2025 VMLTELREAAK

-2104 PRGTENILLTLEDVK
+2104 PRGTENILLTLEDVRS
-2119 AITSVLTPEQIKVAD
+2119 ITSVLTPEQIKVAN

-2143 LAEWGNEASMAV
+2143 LAEWGNEASMTV
-2155 YGYRKFMEAHY
+2155 YGYRKFMEEHY

-2379 DGSFMEWLSDKSMSL
+2379 DGSFMAWLNDKSMSL

-2416 DTNLEVGS
+2416 DTSLEAGS
-2424 DAYYQQVAEVFTD
+2424 DAYYQQVAAVFTD

-2443 VVDGIMQ
+2443 VVDGVMQ

-2720 VEAIMKKE
+2720 VEAIMKQE

>member
-28 HNADSGGW
+28 RNADSGGW

-190 QVGAALLTGG
+190 QAIAALFTGG
-200 ASTAAQAG
+200 ASAAAQAG

-219 LVNTISRSMRAMV
+219 LVNTISRSMRAMA

-288 LQNGGSAWKAWV
+288 LQNGGNAWKTWV
-300 DTMLDEGKEEVV
+300 DAMLDEGKEEVV

-322 AVYGRGNP
+322 AVYGRDNP

-354 VGGILGGGQVG
+354 VGGILGGGQMG

-401 VEAVTRGETITGNQA
+401 VSAVTRGETITGNQA

-468 IPQTQKRAQKAVGGF
+468 IPQTQKRTQKAVGGF

-492 QVREAS
+492 QMRETS
-498 GSGAEVY
+498 GSDAEVY

-529 AKLTPEQRYT
+529 AMLTPEQRYT
-539 AYNAGLEDARAQVAR
+539 AYNAGLEDARAQVER
-554 GNADAAYVTT
+554 ENADVASVTT

-638 HEVTHRMQDLSPN
+638 HEVTHRMQDLSPD
-651 EYRAFRQAAIEYRM
+651 EYRSFRQAAIEYRM

-735 FLAKVKAMFTG
+735 FIAKVKAMFTG

-752 AMDAYGKTF
+752 AMDAYGNTF

-779 RQAEKTKTAAGDGDG
+779 RQAERATVSATVRSGDTVQYDDAVYSLRVTDKDTLDFLDKQKTITTYKTMQLVDGKLYPPMAARVDGKYEDASELGAWEMSVERPDLVKDGKFKLDKGKGQGSLTAAYNPYMHSSNLVINDQFSGAYTRDNLVTVECEVPVSEMTSGYHADGAKDGVGWHSWHTGTVAGQVRKATGVERKVFLSRWIKPVRILPDAEVANMYKELLGDTGIEVPDNVVTPGLLAELKKAGVPIKESGRVKTAAGEGDGAKYQIKQFPNGMKYVQADRQVLFGNDPKAWSEQLENYINGKIRNHEDVRLIAEDGD
-794 RMMLKNYSYDALVRK
+794 
-809 PDMTLAVVEDADG
+809 
-822 LTRKEVIDK
+822 
-831 ALEEAKKYGGV
+831 
-842 NQNGN
+842 
-847 VYVHVNDTDA
+847 
-857 DVVISAKALR
+857 
-867 HGLDRRFTVNA
+867 
-878 PATLKVGEILQN
+878 
-890 AVRVNELVP
+890 
-899 KLDTVDATY
+899 
-908 VLMGA
+908 VL
-913 AKNKNNEPYI
+913 
-923 VQFVVNRAS
+923 
-932 NEVMSVD
+932 
-939 VLYAINAKTEPA
+939 
-951 GSLSPEITGVP
+951 
-962 ATLTGSSI
+962 
-970 SIADLLT
+970 LLT
-977 YVNRYFP
+977 
-984 DVLPESVLRHFGH
+984 SK
-997 SERPAGKL
+997 SAGKL
-1005 GEGALF
+1005 SSIYDNNGRTMDEKAFERKANAAAHIDELIKVSERGGKTVLDFGGRHGDMAKDGWNYRTAYFMDFDGKYYRTRISVALGKDGSIVYNIGEMQERSTPQINGSSGNSGAQWGNASGISILTDGENVKPKF
-1011 SLKAPVEETKNL
+1011 SLKATDSTGRKLSEQQQEYFKDSKVRDAEGRLMPLYHQTSVEFTVFDTRHKGAGTGDNETPFGVFLKSSSRDIGVNGSRQMELYADIKNPLQVHDRSELVSQLAEMSSEYAALKNRSDVIDKEYNQKFEKAKKDFVDFITEWRRQNPTASRSALYEVDEFNKVFDAEDSLVEEWGKAKDD
-1023 LALHNLTEK
+1023 LALQ
-1032 NLLDAA
+1032 A
-1038 KLGGLPMPSIA
+1038 KEA
-1049 IVKADEGHGE
+1049 ITSA
-1059 YGDISFVF
+1059 
-1067 SKDTIDPQ
+1067 
-1075 LFRSNKVYGYD
+1075 LRNNGYD
-1086 AWTPTAP
+1086 GV
-1093 RIEYEVNEKSAK
+1093 IISEDSGS
-1105 KIHDLFYRMERAKGR
+1105 FGR
-1120 SFADPLYSVANTL
+1120 TTDAY
-1133 EDELNRKGGVDK
+1133 
-1145 VVGAMRDDPR
+1145 
-1155 VMNIYLED
+1155 
-1163 TGRGAAENVM
+1163 
-1173 KREVTRM
+1173 
-1180 DDNQQEMA
+1180 
-1188 SFLIRELGESTVND
+1188 
-1202 FRAKGGESPIA
+1202 IA
-1213 ARKLWYKEH
+1213 
-1222 GEALNAALQ
+1222 
-1231 KYYEKLGLPSKDA
+1231 
-1244 ADVVNAETFAAKMRY
+1244 
-1259 MLDAREYLAGNTE
+1259 LDARQVKN
-1272 TVTEEVDRDATNEAI
+1272 V
-1287 RDKVNQK
+1287 
-1294 EYEQWLDNLFD
+1294 DNLTP
-1305 GVVKNEGIYNGKD
+1305 
-1318 YYTSSGNRRSFS
+1318 TSNP
-1330 ATHYEITLEN
+1330 
-1340 IVKAMKQGDQ
+1340 D
-1350 KGANTFFGG
+1350 
-1359 QAIWGV
+1359 
-1365 ASKDYGSIDEIK
+1365 
-1377 ADSGRLQ
+1377 
-1384 KMTEEEYSAIRQKYS
+1384 IRY
-1399 ERLAELT
+1399 
-1406 NEIKDPAARNEFIA
+1406 
-1420 SDDAASAIV
+1420 
-1429 ETLRT
+1429 
-1434 KRTVAGIDKE
+1434 
-1444 LRTYPTL
+1444 
-1451 QIKPDTAEKV
+1451 
-1461 LQLYKD
+1461 
-1467 ISNMPTGYFEAKPQR
+1467 
-1482 AVGFDEVLAAVI
+1482 
-1494 PNDASAEVKAALENA
+1494 
-1509 GVRMIEYTS
+1509 
-1518 GDEKAR
+1518 
-1524 LDAVNSVEG
+1524 
-1533 ARFQLRS
+1533 QLRS

-1581 PSVVLRDVKNLG
+1581 PSVVQRDVKKLG

-1761 ISDQVRQKKTF
+1761 ISDQVRHKKTF

-1855 VVANLLRNI
+1855 VVADLLRNI
-1864 NLESTYS
+1864 NLESAYS

-1891 EVVKLKK
+1891 EAVKLKK

-1906 EGNMVVDPD
+1906 EANMVVDPD

-1932 RIADMNVTELETV
+1932 RIAEMNVTELETV

-2025 VMRTELRDAAK
+2025 VMLTELRDAAK

-2080 AMNHLMVGG
+2080 AMNHLMLGG

-2104 PRGTENILLTLEDVK
+2104 PRGTENILLTLEDVR

-2155 YGYRKFMEAHY
+2155 YGYRKFMETHY

-2275 MRDVQNGMVKN
+2275 MRDVQNGIVKN

-2315 QPTAYFRAAVVLDPE
+2315 QPTAYFRAAVVLEPE
-2330 NMAKGLGNGV
+2330 NMVKGLGNGV

-2394 AGKADAVTW
+2394 AGKADAMTW

-2416 DTNLEVGS
+2416 DTSLEVGS

-2550 KDFGEAVKNITL
+2550 KDFGETVKNITL

-2692 KDRDTETA
+2692 KERDTETA

-2720 VEAIMKKE
+2720 VEAIMKQE

>member
-15 GMENDIPAASRTN
+15 GMENDIPAANR
-28 HNADSGGW
+28 NADSGGW

-74 MLVTPSV
+74 MLVTPGV

-91 KYNVGQG
+91 NEDQSFFSRAGKTVTGGLKGSLAGNMDAMGVAYQAGQG
-98 LAKAGQMGLTQIAKV
+98 GRTQRNTAALKDAQWAVARAKYAYDTDKSPASAAELDNALKQMKAYATVLGDGAYDQALKAAYDAAGRIGTADLNKLYESLGEVNVDTSTGVQQKATKASRDLALQVQQSGSRDIDAAKEGVGTFGQMVID
-113 GSSAGAWIENLLG
+113 AGASMAQMGGDLAANALLG
-126 DFARE
+126 TPGSMMPFATRAFGGATMQARE
-131 GSNGY
+131 GGGDLKQQIAY
-136 WDPDTSNWLFNRWN
+136 GAVQAGKEVLTEKMFNMALPFAKAYGGGALDDVTQ
-150 RAIDAEAQGVQQR
+150 RAIQ
-163 YAENTA
+163 TA
-169 RGGKAAQVF
+169 VDKLGKTAAGKRA
-178 EDLGAATVAAVP
+178 LN
-190 QVGAALLTGG
+190 AALQLTASGVGEGLEELIGDWMEWQMPRIYGG
-200 ASTAAQAG
+200 
-208 ALAENAAASSG
+208 
-219 LVNTISRSMRAMV
+219 
-232 KDPNFQLSFAQVFGP
+232 D
-247 GYEQAKADGADD
+247 
-259 FRASVYAI
+259 
-267 GNGLMNAAVEVG
+267 
-279 GGIQTLPRE
+279 
-288 LQNGGSAWKAWV
+288 V
-300 DTMLDEGKEEVV
+300 DT
-312 QGVIERATQN
+312 
-322 AVYGRGNP
+322 
-330 LVGIGNGAI
+330 
-339 FDPAAAAE
+339 
-347 EFAGGAV
+347 AGETLANSLYDFV
-354 VGGILGGGQVG
+354 VGGMAG
-365 VNTLANRAAYNA
+365 VAGSVISPGTYSYGRYAA
-377 ARAQYDRDVRQ
+377 DVRQ

-468 IPQTQKRAQKAVGGF
+468 IPRTQKRAQKAVGGF

-492 QVREAS
+492 QVRETS
-498 GSGAEVY
+498 GSDAEVY

-515 LNGVEADK
+515 LNGVEAEK

-529 AKLTPEQRYT
+529 AMLTPEQRYT

-554 GNADAAYVTT
+554 ENADAASVTT
-564 TAGAGLADNAYSRY
+564 TAVAGLADNAYSRY
-578 IIAKDKGAASTLNTI
+578 IIAKDKGAASALNTI

-638 HEVTHRMQDLSPN
+638 HEVTHRMQDLSPD

-735 FLAKVKAMFTG
+735 FIAKVKAMFTG

-779 RQAEKTKTAAGDGDG
+779 RQAEKTKTAAGEGDG
-794 RMMLKNYSYDALVRK
+794 VKYSLKNTSDKTVVSIKQQIANASKTLNDTEPVVQKNVSEIFSEMNIKQKRAWAEKEALKYGNRVDRQGYGEIEVSRKDVNSALNYLQSDGEIAAFAALPYVLKRGKEIYREADHKGRGYSTVTFAAPVVINGVRGNMAVVVRETSKNHYDMHRIVMPDGSAFTFAEKTNAETGPTAATSSTDALTQPTASTSK
-809 PDMTLAVVEDADG
+809 NSIPADG
-822 LTRKEVIDK
+822 E
-831 ALEEAKKYGGV
+831 
-842 NQNGN
+842 N
-847 VYVHVNDTDA
+847 V
-857 DVVISAKALR
+857 K
-867 HGLDRRFTVNA
+867 
-878 PATLKVGEILQN
+878 PQ
-890 AVRVNELVP
+890 
-899 KLDTVDATY
+899 
-908 VLMGA
+908 
-913 AKNKNNEPYI
+913 
-923 VQFVVNRAS
+923 
-932 NEVMSVD
+932 
-939 VLYAINAKTEPA
+939 
-951 GSLSPEITGVP
+951 
-962 ATLTGSSI
+962 
-970 SIADLLT
+970 
-977 YVNRYFP
+977 
-984 DVLPESVLRHFGH
+984 
-997 SERPAGKL
+997 
-1005 GEGALF
+1005 F
-1011 SLKAPVEETKNL
+1011 SLKATDSTGRKLSEQQQEFFKDSKVRDAEGRLKTVYHGSSAQFTKFSADFMSKNGSSEGQGFYFTDLKTMAQGYEKDGGQL
-1023 LALHNLTEK
+1023 LEGYLDIK
-1032 NLLDAA
+1032 NPLSDSEVTLSNAE
-1038 KLGGLPMPSIA
+1038 
-1049 IVKADEGHGE
+1049 VKRLIKA
-1059 YGDISFVF
+1059 
-1067 SKDTIDPQ
+1067 IDPTGDD
-1075 LFRSNKVYGYD
+1075 LVLNYDSRGGIGYPSRT
-1086 AWTPTAP
+1086 W
-1093 RIEYEVNEKSAK
+1093 YN
-1105 KIHDLFYRMERAKGR
+1105 RA
-1120 SFADPLYSVANTL
+1120 
-1133 EDELNRKGGVDK
+1133 
-1145 VVGAMRDDPR
+1145 
-1155 VMNIYLED
+1155 
-1163 TGRGAAENVM
+1163 
-1173 KREVTRM
+1173 
-1180 DDNQQEMA
+1180 
-1188 SFLIRELGESTVND
+1188 VND
-1202 FRAKGGESPIA
+1202 TLRMTMETSESD
-1213 ARKLWYKEH
+1213 
-1222 GEALNAALQ
+1222 
-1231 KYYEKLGLPSKDA
+1231 S
-1244 ADVVNAETFAAKMRY
+1244 
-1259 MLDAREYLAGNTE
+1259 
-1272 TVTEEVDRDATNEAI
+1272 
-1287 RDKVNQK
+1287 
-1294 EYEQWLDNLFD
+1294 
-1305 GVVKNEGIYNGKD
+1305 
-1318 YYTSSGNRRSFS
+1318 
-1330 ATHYEITLEN
+1330 EI
-1340 IVKAMKQGDQ
+1340 
-1350 KGANTFFGG
+1350 
-1359 QAIWGV
+1359 
-1365 ASKDYGSIDEIK
+1365 
-1377 ADSGRLQ
+1377 
-1384 KMTEEEYSAIRQKYS
+1384 
-1399 ERLAELT
+1399 LAELA
-1406 NEIKDPAARNEFIA
+1406 NGMGNPGAVLKAAREVLGYDGYIVEGKY
-1420 SDDAASAIV
+1420 DDA
-1429 ETLRT
+1429 
-1434 KRTVAGIDKE
+1434 TVYVAFDSSQFKNVDN
-1444 LRTYPTL
+1444 LNPTSN
-1451 QIKPDTAEKV
+1451 PDIR
-1461 LQLYKD
+1461 Y
-1467 ISNMPTGYFEAKPQR
+1467 
-1482 AVGFDEVLAAVI
+1482 
-1494 PNDASAEVKAALENA
+1494 
-1509 GVRMIEYTS
+1509 
-1518 GDEKAR
+1518 
-1524 LDAVNSVEG
+1524 
-1533 ARFQLRS
+1533 QLRS
-1540 TADIEQEVRDLK
+1540 TADIEQEVRELK

-1581 PSVVLRDVKNLG
+1581 PSVVLRDVKKLG
-1593 RETIRKYGSDVKYGD
+1593 REAIRKYGSDVKYGD

-1855 VVANLLRNI
+1855 VVADLLRNI
-1864 NLESTYS
+1864 NLESAYS

-1891 EVVKLKK
+1891 KAVKLKK
-1898 AYEDIIAR
+1898 AYEDIISR

-1977 LMMGSMSRKRRNRKI
+1977 LMIGSMSRKRRNRKI

-2025 VMRTELRDAAK
+2025 VMLTELRDAAK
-2036 KFLDADVYKNR
+2036 KVLDADVYKNR

-2089 IVQPEIKRDGKLKAI
+2089 IVQPEIKRDGKLKTI
-2104 PRGTENILLTLEDVK
+2104 PRGTENILLTLEDVR

-2230 APMEDIN
+2230 APIEDIN

-2394 AGKADAVTW
+2394 AGKADAMTW

-2416 DTNLEVGS
+2416 DTSLEVGS

-2456 DSDAL
+2456 NSDAL

-2700 RLIYREMLAHGYEEA
+2700 RLIYREMLAHGYEET

-2720 VEAIMKKE
+2720 VEAIMKQE

>member
-28 HNADSGGW
+28 RNADSGGW

-190 QVGAALLTGG
+190 QAIAALWTGG
-200 ASTAAQAG
+200 ASAAAQAG

-219 LVNTISRSMRAMV
+219 LVSTISRSMRTMA

-279 GGIQTLPRE
+279 GGIQTLPKE

-300 DTMLDEGKEEVV
+300 DAMLDEGKEEAV

-322 AVYGRGNP
+322 AVYGRDNP

-347 EFAGGAV
+347 EFAGGAI

-377 ARAQYDRDVRQ
+377 ARKQYDRDVRQ

-492 QVREAS
+492 QVRETS

-529 AKLTPEQRYT
+529 AMLTPEQRYT

-554 GNADAAYVTT
+554 ENADAASVTT

-638 HEVTHRMQDLSPN
+638 HEVTHRMQDLSPD

-746 KARDNA
+746 KTRDNA

-771 QAAFDAAE
+771 QAAFDAAAA
-779 RQAEKTKTAAGDGDG
+779 QAEKTKTAAGDGDG
-794 RMMLKNYSYDALVRK
+794 VKYQIKQFPNGMKYVQADRQVLFGNDPKAWSEQLESYINGKIRNHEDVR
-809 PDMTLAVVEDADG
+809 LIAEDGD
-822 LTRKEVIDK
+822 
-831 ALEEAKKYGGV
+831 
-842 NQNGN
+842 
-847 VYVHVNDTDA
+847 
-857 DVVISAKALR
+857 
-867 HGLDRRFTVNA
+867 
-878 PATLKVGEILQN
+878 IL
-890 AVRVNELVP
+890 
-899 KLDTVDATY
+899 
-908 VLMGA
+908 
-913 AKNKNNEPYI
+913 
-923 VQFVVNRAS
+923 
-932 NEVMSVD
+932 
-939 VLYAINAKTEPA
+939 
-951 GSLSPEITGVP
+951 
-962 ATLTGSSI
+962 
-970 SIADLLT
+970 LLT
-977 YVNRYFP
+977 
-984 DVLPESVLRHFGH
+984 SK
-997 SERPAGKL
+997 SAGKL
-1005 GEGALF
+1005 SSIYDNNGRTLDEKAFERKANAAAHIDELIKVSERGGKTVLDFGGRHGDMAKDGWNYRTAYFMDFDGKYYRTRISVALGKDGSIVYNIGEMQERSTPQINGSSGNSGAQRGNASGISILTDGENVKPKF

-1049 IVKADEGHGE
+1049 IVKADAGHGE

-1093 RIEYEVNEKSAK
+1093 AIEFKANGKVEKRLHDLYYRIYNEK
-1105 KIHDLFYRMERAKGR
+1105 GR
-1120 SFADPLYSVANTL
+1120 DFVDPLYSVANML
-1133 EDELNRKGGVDK
+1133 EDELNRRGGVDK
-1145 VVGAMRDDPR
+1145 IISSMRDDPR

-1163 TGRGAAENVM
+1163 TGRGAVDNVM

-1202 FRAKGGESPIA
+1202 FRTKGGEPPIT
-1213 ARKLWYKEH
+1213 ARKLWYRKH

-1231 KYYEKLGLPSKDA
+1231 KYYEKLGVPAKDA
-1244 ADVVNAETFAAKMRY
+1244 ADVVNAETVAAKTRY
-1259 MLDAREYLAGNTE
+1259 LLDARKYLDGNAE
-1272 TVTEEVDRDATNEAI
+1272 TVTEEVDRDATNTAI
-1287 RDKVNQK
+1287 RGKVNKK
-1294 EYEQWLDNLFD
+1294 EYDQWLDNLFD
-1305 GVVKNEGIYNGKD
+1305 GAVEKKGIRNNKAMF
-1318 YYTSSGNRRSFS
+1318 TPQGNRRSFD
-1330 ATHYEITLEN
+1330 ALHYEVNLEN
-1340 IVKAMKQGDQ
+1340 IVKAMKEDTQ
-1350 KGANTFFGG
+1350 KGGGILFGG

-1365 ASKDYGSIDEIK
+1365 TAKDYRSIADIK
-1377 ADSGRLQ
+1377 ADSDRLGHFP
-1384 KMTEEEYSAIRQKYS
+1384 EEEYSKIRENYTD
-1399 ERLAELT
+1399 RLDDLVL
-1406 NEIKDPAARNEFIA
+1406 EIKDPNARNEFLA
-1420 SDDAASAIV
+1420 MDDAATAIID
-1429 ETLRT
+1429 TLRT
-1434 KRTVAGIDKE
+1434 KHTVSAIDKE
-1444 LRTYPTL
+1444 LRTYSML
-1451 QIKPDTAEKV
+1451 QIKSDTAEKV
-1461 LQLYKD
+1461 LRLAQD
-1467 ISNMPTGYFEAKPQR
+1467 ISNMPTRYFEAKPQR

-1509 GVRMIEYTS
+1509 GVRMIEYAS

-1552 RERTVLASRNRALE
+1552 RERTALASRNRALE

-1608 IQADM
+1608 IQEDM

-1697 DTMYEEMT
+1697 DTMYDEMT

-1838 KLLRPTDKK
+1838 KLLRPTDKQ

-1855 VVANLLRNI
+1855 VVADLLRNI
-1864 NLESTYS
+1864 NLESAYS

-1891 EVVKLKK
+1891 EAVKLKK

-2025 VMRTELRDAAK
+2025 VMLTELRETAK

-2052 FTTSRGVELTL
+2052 FTTSRGVELML

-2089 IVQPEIKRDGKLKAI
+2089 IVQPEIKRYGKLKAI
-2104 PRGTENILLTLEDVK
+2104 PRGTENILLTLEDVR
-2119 AITSVLTPEQIKVAD
+2119 AIISVLTPEQIKVAN

-2143 LAEWGNEASMAV
+2143 LAEWGNEASMTV
-2155 YGYRKFMEAHY
+2155 YGYRKFMEEHY

-2379 DGSFMEWLSDKSMSL
+2379 DGSFMAWLNDKSMSL

-2416 DTNLEVGS
+2416 DTSLEVGS

-2550 KDFGEAVKNITL
+2550 KDFGETVKNITL

-2720 VEAIMKKE
+2720 VEAIMKQE

>member
-28 HNADSGGW
+28 RNADSGGW

-190 QVGAALLTGG
+190 QAIAALWTGG
-200 ASTAAQAG
+200 ASAAAQAG

-219 LVNTISRSMRAMV
+219 LVSTISRSMRTMA

-279 GGIQTLPRE
+279 GGIQTLPEE

-300 DTMLDEGKEEVV
+300 DAMLDEGKEEAV

-322 AVYGRGNP
+322 AVYGRDNP

-347 EFAGGAV
+347 EFAGGAI

-377 ARAQYDRDVRQ
+377 ARKQYDRDVRQ

-492 QVREAS
+492 QVRETS

-529 AKLTPEQRYT
+529 AMLTPEQRYT

-554 GNADAAYVTT
+554 ENADAASVTT

-638 HEVTHRMQDLSPN
+638 HEVTHRMQDLSPD

-746 KARDNA
+746 KTRDNA
-752 AMDAYGKTF
+752 AMGAYGKTF

-771 QAAFDAAE
+771 QAAFDAAAA
-779 RQAEKTKTAAGDGDG
+779 QAEKTKTAAGDGDG
-794 RMMLKNYSYDALVRK
+794 VKYQIKQFPNGMKYVQADRQVLFGNDPKAWSEQLESYINGKIRNHEDVR
-809 PDMTLAVVEDADG
+809 LIAEDGD
-822 LTRKEVIDK
+822 
-831 ALEEAKKYGGV
+831 
-842 NQNGN
+842 
-847 VYVHVNDTDA
+847 
-857 DVVISAKALR
+857 
-867 HGLDRRFTVNA
+867 
-878 PATLKVGEILQN
+878 IL
-890 AVRVNELVP
+890 
-899 KLDTVDATY
+899 
-908 VLMGA
+908 
-913 AKNKNNEPYI
+913 
-923 VQFVVNRAS
+923 
-932 NEVMSVD
+932 
-939 VLYAINAKTEPA
+939 
-951 GSLSPEITGVP
+951 
-962 ATLTGSSI
+962 
-970 SIADLLT
+970 LLT
-977 YVNRYFP
+977 
-984 DVLPESVLRHFGH
+984 SK
-997 SERPAGKL
+997 SAGKL
-1005 GEGALF
+1005 SSIYDNNGRTLDEKAFERKANAAAHIDELIKVSERGGKTVLDFGGRHGDMAKDGWNYRTAYFMDFDGKYYRTRISVALGKDGSIVYNIGEMQERSTPQINGSSGNSGAQRGNASGISILTDGENVKPKF

-1049 IVKADEGHGE
+1049 IVKADAGHGE

-1093 RIEYEVNEKSAK
+1093 AIEFKANGKVEKRLHDLYYRIYNEK
-1105 KIHDLFYRMERAKGR
+1105 GR
-1120 SFADPLYSVANTL
+1120 DFVDPLYSVANML
-1133 EDELNRKGGVDK
+1133 EDELNRRGGVDK
-1145 VVGAMRDDPR
+1145 IISSMRDDPR

-1163 TGRGAAENVM
+1163 TGRGAVDNVM

-1202 FRAKGGESPIA
+1202 FRTKGGEPPIT
-1213 ARKLWYKEH
+1213 ARKLWYRKH

-1231 KYYEKLGLPSKDA
+1231 KYYEKLGVPAKDA
-1244 ADVVNAETFAAKMRY
+1244 ADVVNAETVAAKTRY
-1259 MLDAREYLAGNTE
+1259 LLDARKYLDGNAE
-1272 TVTEEVDRDATNEAI
+1272 TVTEEVDRDATNTAI
-1287 RDKVNQK
+1287 RGKVNKK
-1294 EYEQWLDNLFD
+1294 EYDQWLDNLFD
-1305 GVVKNEGIYNGKD
+1305 GAVEKKGIRNNKAMF
-1318 YYTSSGNRRSFS
+1318 TPQGNRRSFD
-1330 ATHYEITLEN
+1330 ALHYEVNLEN
-1340 IVKAMKQGDQ
+1340 IVKAMKEDTQ
-1350 KGANTFFGG
+1350 KGGGILFGG

-1365 ASKDYGSIDEIK
+1365 TAKDYRSIADIK
-1377 ADSGRLQ
+1377 ADSDRLGHFP
-1384 KMTEEEYSAIRQKYS
+1384 EEEYSKIRENYTD
-1399 ERLAELT
+1399 RLDDLVL
-1406 NEIKDPAARNEFIA
+1406 EIKDPNARNEFLA
-1420 SDDAASAIV
+1420 MDDAATAIID
-1429 ETLRT
+1429 TLRT
-1434 KRTVAGIDKE
+1434 KHTVSAIDKE
-1444 LRTYPTL
+1444 LRTYSML
-1451 QIKPDTAEKV
+1451 QIKSDTAEKV
-1461 LQLYKD
+1461 LRLAQD
-1467 ISNMPTGYFEAKPQR
+1467 ISNMPTRYFEAKPQR

-1509 GVRMIEYTS
+1509 GVRMIEYAS

-1552 RERTVLASRNRALE
+1552 RERTALASRNRALE

-1608 IQADM
+1608 IQEDM

-1697 DTMYEEMT
+1697 DTMYDEMT

-1838 KLLRPTDKK
+1838 KLLRPTDKQ

-1855 VVANLLRNI
+1855 VVADLLRNI
-1864 NLESTYS
+1864 NLESAYS

-1891 EVVKLKK
+1891 EAVKLKK

-2025 VMRTELRDAAK
+2025 VMLTELREAAK

-2104 PRGTENILLTLEDVK
+2104 PRGTENILLTLEDVRS
-2119 AITSVLTPEQIKVAD
+2119 ITSVLTPEQIKVAN

-2143 LAEWGNEASMAV
+2143 LAEWGNEASMTV
-2155 YGYRKFMEAHY
+2155 YGYRKFMEEHY

-2379 DGSFMEWLSDKSMSL
+2379 DGSFMAWLNDKSMSL

-2416 DTNLEVGS
+2416 DTSLEAGS
-2424 DAYYQQVAEVFTD
+2424 DAYYQQVAAVFTD

-2443 VVDGIMQ
+2443 VVDGVMQ

-2720 VEAIMKKE
+2720 VEAIMKQE

>member
-28 HNADSGGW
+28 RNADSGGW

-81 PAGNTTSAAG
+81 PARNTTSAAG
-91 KYNVGQG
+91 EYNVGQG

-190 QVGAALLTGG
+190 QAIAALLTGG

-219 LVNTISRSMRAMV
+219 LVSTISRSMRAMA

-288 LQNGGSAWKAWV
+288 LQNGGNAWKTWV
-300 DTMLDEGKEEVV
+300 DAMLDEGKEEVV

-322 AVYGRGNP
+322 AVYGRDNP

-377 ARAQYDRDVRQ
+377 ARARYDRDVRQ

-554 GNADAAYVTT
+554 ENADAAYVTT

-1011 SLKAPVEETKNL
+1011 SLKAYSE
-1023 LALHNLTEK
+1023 AEK
-1032 NLLDAA
+1032 
-1038 KLGGLPMPSIA
+1038 
-1049 IVKADEGHGE
+1049 
-1059 YGDISFVF
+1059 
-1067 SKDTIDPQ
+1067 KDH
-1075 LFRSNKVYGYD
+1075 V
-1086 AWTPTAP
+1086 
-1093 RIEYEVNEKSAK
+1093 KSAK
-1105 KIHDLFYRMERAKGR
+1105 EFFGKTYSWNETGYITTDGTKLDFSGRHDGGPGGYRTVDHRDIRDALGLDYGGE
-1120 SFADPLYSVANTL
+1120 DYS
-1133 EDELNRKGGVDK
+1133 
-1145 VVGAMRDDPR
+1145 GAMVQFMGEGNIRISPESGGINLSVMPTKAQLDTLADFISKNRGEVILDLDDTNGDTVSSTEYPR
-1155 VMNIYLED
+1155 GTHSSKVINDIKSYF
-1163 TGRGAAENVM
+1163 ENGTTPQV
-1173 KREVTRM
+1173 
-1180 DDNQQEMA
+1180 
-1188 SFLIRELGESTVND
+1188 SELGK
-1202 FRAKGGESPIA
+1202 FR
-1213 ARKLWYKEH
+1213 Y
-1222 GEALNAALQ
+1222 
-1231 KYYEKLGLPSKDA
+1231 
-1244 ADVVNAETFAAKMRY
+1244 
-1259 MLDAREYLAGNTE
+1259 
-1272 TVTEEVDRDATNEAI
+1272 
-1287 RDKVNQK
+1287 
-1294 EYEQWLDNLFD
+1294 
-1305 GVVKNEGIYNGKD
+1305 
-1318 YYTSSGNRRSFS
+1318 
-1330 ATHYEITLEN
+1330 
-1340 IVKAMKQGDQ
+1340 
-1350 KGANTFFGG
+1350 
-1359 QAIWGV
+1359 
-1365 ASKDYGSIDEIK
+1365 
-1377 ADSGRLQ
+1377 
-1384 KMTEEEYSAIRQKYS
+1384 
-1399 ERLAELT
+1399 
-1406 NEIKDPAARNEFIA
+1406 
-1420 SDDAASAIV
+1420 
-1429 ETLRT
+1429 
-1434 KRTVAGIDKE
+1434 
-1444 LRTYPTL
+1444 
-1451 QIKPDTAEKV
+1451 
-1461 LQLYKD
+1461 
-1467 ISNMPTGYFEAKPQR
+1467 
-1482 AVGFDEVLAAVI
+1482 
-1494 PNDASAEVKAALENA
+1494 
-1509 GVRMIEYTS
+1509 
-1518 GDEKAR
+1518 
-1524 LDAVNSVEG
+1524 
-1533 ARFQLRS
+1533 QLRS
-1540 TADIEQEVRDLK
+1540 TADIEQEMRDLK
-1552 RERTVLASRNRALE
+1552 RERTALASRNRALE

-1581 PSVVLRDVKNLG
+1581 PSVALRDVKKLG

-1622 KDVSMADLMPYA
+1622 RDVSMADLMPYA
-1634 RNAATAIVDN
+1634 RNAAAAIVDN

-1697 DTMYEEMT
+1697 DTMYAEMT

-1855 VVANLLRNI
+1855 VVADLLRNI
-1864 NLESTYS
+1864 NLESAYS
-1871 YDENGRLRKNAG
+1871 YDENGRLRKNTG
-1883 GDPTRRTQ
+1883 GDPTKRTMQAGKLRR
-1891 EVVKLKK
+1891 L
-1898 AYEDIIAR
+1898 YEDIIDR
-1906 EGNMVVDPD
+1906 DDDMVVDPA
-1915 LLDSGG
+1915 LTEGGG
-1921 LLDSLAALGGK
+1921 LLASLSKLGDK

-2025 VMRTELRDAAK
+2025 VMLTELRDAAK

-2104 PRGTENILLTLEDVK
+2104 PRGTENILLTLEDVRT
-2119 AITSVLTPEQIKVAD
+2119 ITSVLTPEQIKVAD

-2143 LAEWGNEASMAV
+2143 LAEWGNEASMEV

-2185 IAREIKNMGSAK
+2185 ISREIKNMGSAK

-2265 DAAQSYWRNL
+2265 DAAQKYWQNL
-2275 MRDVQNGMVKN
+2275 MRDVQNGQKK
-2286 ASATTRAVERI
+2286 SGLATARVVEKY
-2297 VGNTKGAAVG
+2297 VGSYKGAAVG
-2307 ANLRVVIQ
+2307 ANWRVVIQ

-2330 NMAKGLGNGV
+2330 NMVKGLGNGV

-2379 DGSFMEWLSDKSMSL
+2379 DGSFMTWLSDKSMSL
-2394 AGKADAVTW
+2394 AGKADAMTW
-2403 GKIWNACEWQVAA
+2403 GKIWNACEWQVASE
-2416 DTNLEVGS
+2416 TNLEVGS

-2456 DSDAL
+2456 DGDML
-2461 TRQAT
+2461 FRQAT

-2527 DDDKDK
+2527 DDDKEK
-2533 KYWER
+2533 KYLER
-2538 VLEAFT
+2538 VMEAFT
-2544 GITGEE
+2544 GVTGDEE
-2550 KDFGEAVKNITL
+2550 DGWELTTNIAL
-2562 QGNVKG
+2562 EGNLKG
-2568 NITLVGRIPYA
+2568 NITLLGRVPFG
-2579 KDIISILQGYTVDR
+2579 KDIISLLQGYTVDR
-2593 MDAGAVD
+2593 MDASVID
-2600 DIVRA
+2600 DIIKATRA
-2605 TKSMISSANGQGKKT
+2605 MIASANGDGQKT
-2620 AAYNVKQF
+2620 MAYSAKQ
-2628 LTVVSKIF
+2628 VIASVSKVF
-2636 GVSVANLGRDT
+2636 GISVANAGRDVWSLART
-2647 WAIARSI
+2647 IAN
-2654 ASETGNVRLMFEM
+2654 ETGNVRLMFEM

-2678 GNRKTWCELLYRAQ
+2678 GNKKRWCELLYRAQ
-2692 KDRDTETA
+2692 KERDTETA
-2700 RLIYREMLAHGYEEA
+2700 RLIYREMLAHGYEET

-2720 VEAIMKKE
+2720 VEAIMKQE

>member
-28 HNADSGGW
+28 RNADSGGW
-36 QDKFRSKME
+36 QDNFRSKME

-150 RAIDAEAQGVQQR
+150 RSIDAEAQGVQQR

-190 QVGAALLTGG
+190 QAIAALFTGG

-219 LVNTISRSMRAMV
+219 LVNTISRSMRAMA

-288 LQNGGSAWKAWV
+288 LQNGGNAWKTWV
-300 DTMLDEGKEEVV
+300 DAMLDEGKEEVV

-322 AVYGRGNP
+322 AVYGRDNP

-339 FDPAAAAE
+339 FDPAAAAK

-354 VGGILGGGQVG
+354 VGGILGGGQMG

-401 VEAVTRGETITGNQA
+401 VSAVTRGETITGNQA

-463 QRTTA
+463 QRTTV

-492 QVREAS
+492 QVRETS

-529 AKLTPEQRYT
+529 AMLTPEQRYT

-554 GNADAAYVTT
+554 ENADVSSVTT

-578 IIAKDKGAASTLNTI
+578 IIAKDKGAASALNTI

-612 NGQYIREKNLI
+612 NGQYIKEKNLI

-638 HEVTHRMQDLSPN
+638 HEVTHRMQDLSPD
-651 EYRAFRQAAIEYRM
+651 EYRAFRQAAIEHRM

-718 AKDNRTAA
+718 ARDNRTAA

-735 FLAKVKAMFTG
+735 FIAKVKAMFTG

-779 RQAEKTKTAAGDGDG
+779 RQAEKANTAAGEGSG
-794 RMMLKNYSYDALVRK
+794 RMMLKDYSYDALVRK

-822 LTRKEVIDK
+822 LSRKEVIDK
-831 ALEEAKKYGGV
+831 ALTEAKKYGGV

-847 VYVHVNDTDA
+847 VYVHVNDTDT

-939 VLYAINAKTEPA
+939 VLYAINAKKEPA
-951 GSLSPEITGVP
+951 ALLPEITSVP
-962 ATLTGSSI
+962 ATLTGSNI
-970 SIADLLT
+970 SIADLLA

-1011 SLKAPVEETKNL
+1011 SLKAYSE
-1023 LALHNLTEK
+1023 AEK
-1032 NLLDAA
+1032 
-1038 KLGGLPMPSIA
+1038 
-1049 IVKADEGHGE
+1049 
-1059 YGDISFVF
+1059 
-1067 SKDTIDPQ
+1067 KDH
-1075 LFRSNKVYGYD
+1075 V
-1086 AWTPTAP
+1086 
-1093 RIEYEVNEKSAK
+1093 KSAK
-1105 KIHDLFYRMERAKGR
+1105 EFFGKTYSWNETGYITTDGTKLDFSGRHDGGPGGYRTVDHRDIRDALGLDYGGE
-1120 SFADPLYSVANTL
+1120 DYS
-1133 EDELNRKGGVDK
+1133 
-1145 VVGAMRDDPR
+1145 GAMVQFMGEGNIRISPESGGINLSVMPTKAQLDTLADFISKNRGEVILDLDDT
-1155 VMNIYLED
+1155 N
-1163 TGRGAAENVM
+1163 
-1173 KREVTRM
+1173 
-1180 DDNQQEMA
+1180 
-1188 SFLIRELGESTVND
+1188 
-1202 FRAKGGESPIA
+1202 
-1213 ARKLWYKEH
+1213 
-1222 GEALNAALQ
+1222 
-1231 KYYEKLGLPSKDA
+1231 
-1244 ADVVNAETFAAKMRY
+1244 
-1259 MLDAREYLAGNTE
+1259 GNT
-1272 TVTEEVDRDATNEAI
+1272 VSSTEYPKGTHSSKVINDI
-1287 RDKVNQK
+1287 R
-1294 EYEQWLDNLFD
+1294 
-1305 GVVKNEGIYNGKD
+1305 
-1318 YYTSSGNRRSFS
+1318 
-1330 ATHYEITLEN
+1330 A
-1340 IVKAMKQGDQ
+1340 
-1350 KGANTFFGG
+1350 
-1359 QAIWGV
+1359 
-1365 ASKDYGSIDEIK
+1365 
-1377 ADSGRLQ
+1377 
-1384 KMTEEEYSAIRQKYS
+1384 
-1399 ERLAELT
+1399 
-1406 NEIKDPAARNEFIA
+1406 
-1420 SDDAASAIV
+1420 
-1429 ETLRT
+1429 
-1434 KRTVAGIDKE
+1434 
-1444 LRTYPTL
+1444 
-1451 QIKPDTAEKV
+1451 
-1461 LQLYKD
+1461 
-1467 ISNMPTGYFEAKPQR
+1467 YFENGTVPQVSELSQFR
-1482 AVGFDEVLAAVI
+1482 
-1494 PNDASAEVKAALENA
+1494 
-1509 GVRMIEYTS
+1509 Y
-1518 GDEKAR
+1518 
-1524 LDAVNSVEG
+1524 
-1533 ARFQLRS
+1533 QLRS

-1581 PSVVLRDVKNLG
+1581 PSVVLRDVKKLG

-1672 MDHYNEFRK
+1672 MDHYNELRK

-1772 ADRRELEKQE
+1772 ADRQELEKQE

-1855 VVANLLRNI
+1855 VVADLLRNI
-1864 NLESTYS
+1864 NLESAYS
-1871 YDENGRLRKNAG
+1871 YDENGRLRKNAD

-1898 AYEDIIAR
+1898 AYEDIVAR
-1906 EGNMVVDPD
+1906 EGNVVVDPD

-2025 VMRTELRDAAK
+2025 VMLTELREAAK

-2104 PRGTENILLTLEDVK
+2104 PRGTENILLTLEDVRT
-2119 AITSVLTPEQIKVAD
+2119 ITSVLTPEQIKVAD

-2143 LAEWGNEASMAV
+2143 LAEWGNEASMEV

-2250 LTGKNVRQVLSGVYG
+2250 LTGRNVRQVLSGVYG
-2265 DAAQSYWRNL
+2265 DAAQKYWLNL
-2275 MRDVQNGMVKN
+2275 MRDVQNGQKK
-2286 ASATTRAVERI
+2286 SGLATARVVEKY
-2297 VGNTKGAAVG
+2297 VGNYKGAAVG
-2307 ANLRVVIQ
+2307 ANWRVVIQ

-2330 NMAKGLGNGV
+2330 NMVKGLGNGV

-2379 DGSFMEWLSDKSMSL
+2379 DGSFMSWLSDKSMSL
-2394 AGKADAVTW
+2394 AGKADAMTW

-2416 DTNLEVGS
+2416 NTSLEVGS
-2424 DAYYQQVAEVFTD
+2424 DAYYRQVAEVFTD

-2456 DSDAL
+2456 DGDML
-2461 TRQAT
+2461 FRQAT

-2498 LKQLKRAVGAL
+2498 LKQLKRAVVAL

-2527 DDDKDK
+2527 DDDKEK
-2533 KYWER
+2533 KYLER

-2544 GITGEE
+2544 GVTGDE
-2550 KDFGEAVKNITL
+2550 KDGWELTTNIAL
-2562 QGNVKG
+2562 EGNLKG
-2568 NITLVGRIPYA
+2568 NITLLGRVPFG
-2579 KDIISILQGYTVDR
+2579 KDIISLLQGYTVDR
-2593 MDAGAVD
+2593 MDASVID
-2600 DIVRA
+2600 DIIKATRA
-2605 TKSMISSANGQGKKT
+2605 MIASANGEGQKT
-2620 AAYNVKQF
+2620 MAYSAKQ
-2628 LTVVSKIF
+2628 VIASVSKVF
-2636 GVSVANLGRDT
+2636 GISVANAGRDVWSLART
-2647 WAIARSI
+2647 IAN
-2654 ASETGNVRLMFEM
+2654 ETGNVRLMFEM

-2678 GNRKTWCELLYRAQ
+2678 GNKKRWCELLYRAQ

-2700 RLIYREMLAHGYEEA
+2700 RLIYREMLAHGYEET

-2720 VEAIMKKE
+2720 VEAIMKQE

>member
-28 HNADSGGW
+28 RNTDSGGW

-74 MLVTPSV
+74 MLVTPGV
-81 PAGNTTSAAG
+81 PAGNTTSAVG

-98 LAKAGQMGLTQIAKV
+98 FAKAGQMGLTQIAKV

-150 RAIDAEAQGVQQR
+150 RSIDAEAQGVQQR

-190 QVGAALLTGG
+190 QAIAALFTGG
-200 ASTAAQAG
+200 ASAAAQAG

-288 LQNGGSAWKAWV
+288 LQNGGNAWKTWV
-300 DTMLDEGKEEVV
+300 DAMLDEGKEEVV

-322 AVYGRGNP
+322 AVYGRDNP

-354 VGGILGGGQVG
+354 VGGILGGGQMG

-492 QVREAS
+492 QVRETS

-529 AKLTPEQRYT
+529 AMLTPEQRYT

-554 GNADAAYVTT
+554 ENADAASVTT

-638 HEVTHRMQDLSPN
+638 HEVTHRMQDLSPD

-752 AMDAYGKTF
+752 AMDAYGNTF

-779 RQAEKTKTAAGDGDG
+779 RQAEKTKTAAGEGDGAKYQIKRFPNGMKYVQADRQVLFGNDPKAWSEQLENYINGKIRNHEDVRLIAEDGD
-794 RMMLKNYSYDALVRK
+794 
-809 PDMTLAVVEDADG
+809 
-822 LTRKEVIDK
+822 
-831 ALEEAKKYGGV
+831 
-842 NQNGN
+842 
-847 VYVHVNDTDA
+847 
-857 DVVISAKALR
+857 
-867 HGLDRRFTVNA
+867 
-878 PATLKVGEILQN
+878 
-890 AVRVNELVP
+890 
-899 KLDTVDATY
+899 
-908 VLMGA
+908 VL
-913 AKNKNNEPYI
+913 
-923 VQFVVNRAS
+923 
-932 NEVMSVD
+932 
-939 VLYAINAKTEPA
+939 
-951 GSLSPEITGVP
+951 
-962 ATLTGSSI
+962 
-970 SIADLLT
+970 LLT
-977 YVNRYFP
+977 
-984 DVLPESVLRHFGH
+984 SK
-997 SERPAGKL
+997 SAGKL
-1005 GEGALF
+1005 SSIYDNNGRTMDEKAFERKANAAAHIDELIKVSERGGKTVLDFGGRHGDMAKDGWNYRTAYFMDFDGKYYRTRISVALGKDGSIVYNIGEMQERSTPQINGSSGNSGAQRGNASGISILTDGENVKPKF
-1011 SLKAPVEETKNL
+1011 SLKAYSE
-1023 LALHNLTEK
+1023 AEK
-1032 NLLDAA
+1032 
-1038 KLGGLPMPSIA
+1038 
-1049 IVKADEGHGE
+1049 
-1059 YGDISFVF
+1059 
-1067 SKDTIDPQ
+1067 KDH
-1075 LFRSNKVYGYD
+1075 V
-1086 AWTPTAP
+1086 
-1093 RIEYEVNEKSAK
+1093 KSAK
-1105 KIHDLFYRMERAKGR
+1105 EFFGKTYSWNETGYITTDGTKLDFSGRHDGGPGGYRTVDHRDIRDALGLDYGGE
-1120 SFADPLYSVANTL
+1120 DYS
-1133 EDELNRKGGVDK
+1133 
-1145 VVGAMRDDPR
+1145 GAMVQFMSEGNIRISPESGGINLSVMPTKAQLDTLADFISKNRGEVILDLDDT
-1155 VMNIYLED
+1155 N
-1163 TGRGAAENVM
+1163 
-1173 KREVTRM
+1173 
-1180 DDNQQEMA
+1180 
-1188 SFLIRELGESTVND
+1188 
-1202 FRAKGGESPIA
+1202 
-1213 ARKLWYKEH
+1213 
-1222 GEALNAALQ
+1222 
-1231 KYYEKLGLPSKDA
+1231 
-1244 ADVVNAETFAAKMRY
+1244 
-1259 MLDAREYLAGNTE
+1259 GNT
-1272 TVTEEVDRDATNEAI
+1272 VSSTEYPKGTHSSKVINDI
-1287 RDKVNQK
+1287 R
-1294 EYEQWLDNLFD
+1294 
-1305 GVVKNEGIYNGKD
+1305 
-1318 YYTSSGNRRSFS
+1318 
-1330 ATHYEITLEN
+1330 A
-1340 IVKAMKQGDQ
+1340 
-1350 KGANTFFGG
+1350 
-1359 QAIWGV
+1359 
-1365 ASKDYGSIDEIK
+1365 
-1377 ADSGRLQ
+1377 
-1384 KMTEEEYSAIRQKYS
+1384 
-1399 ERLAELT
+1399 
-1406 NEIKDPAARNEFIA
+1406 
-1420 SDDAASAIV
+1420 
-1429 ETLRT
+1429 
-1434 KRTVAGIDKE
+1434 
-1444 LRTYPTL
+1444 
-1451 QIKPDTAEKV
+1451 
-1461 LQLYKD
+1461 
-1467 ISNMPTGYFEAKPQR
+1467 YFENGTVPQVSELSQFR
-1482 AVGFDEVLAAVI
+1482 
-1494 PNDASAEVKAALENA
+1494 
-1509 GVRMIEYTS
+1509 Y
-1518 GDEKAR
+1518 
-1524 LDAVNSVEG
+1524 
-1533 ARFQLRS
+1533 QLRS

-1552 RERTVLASRNRALE
+1552 RERTVLSSRNRALE

-1593 RETIRKYGSDVKYGD
+1593 RETIRKYGSDVEYGD

-1622 KDVSMADLMPYA
+1622 RDVSMADLMPYA

-1715 DVYTEAD
+1715 DVYIEAD

-1847 HIPEELRV
+1847 HIPDELRV
-1855 VVANLLRNI
+1855 VVADLLRNI
-1864 NLESTYS
+1864 NLESAYS

-1891 EVVKLKK
+1891 EAVKLKM

-1915 LLDSGG
+1915 LQDSGG

-1965 QKYARTSEWADS
+1965 QKYARTSEWANS

-2025 VMRTELRDAAK
+2025 VMLTELRDAAK

-2104 PRGTENILLTLEDVK
+2104 PRGTENILLTLEDVR

-2550 KDFGEAVKNITL
+2550 KDFGETVKNITL

-2678 GNRKTWCELLYRAQ
+2678 GNKKRWCELLYRAQ
-2692 KDRDTETA
+2692 KERDTETA
-2700 RLIYREMLAHGYEEA
+2700 RLIYREMLAHGYEET

-2720 VEAIMKKE
+2720 VEAIMKQE

>member
-15 GMENDIPAASRTN
+15 GMENDIPAASRTSR
-28 HNADSGGW
+28 NADSGGW

-74 MLVTPSV
+74 MLVTPGV
-81 PAGNTTSAAG
+81 PAGNATSAAG

-178 EDLGAATVAAVP
+178 EDLGAATVAAVT
-190 QVGAALLTGG
+190 QAIAALLTGG

-322 AVYGRGNP
+322 AVYGRDNP

-365 VNTLANRAAYNA
+365 VNTLANRSAYNA

-463 QRTTA
+463 QRAPA

-492 QVREAS
+492 QVRETS

-515 LNGVEADK
+515 LNGVEAEK

-529 AKLTPEQRYT
+529 AMLTPEQQYT

-554 GNADAAYVTT
+554 ENADVASVTT

-638 HEVTHRMQDLSPN
+638 HEVTHRMQDLSPD
-651 EYRAFRQAAIEYRM
+651 EYRAFRKAAIEYRM

-687 GVTLTQDEVMD
+687 GITLTQDEVMD

-704 AGRMIEDTDLFAQF
+704 AGRMIEDTDLFARF

-735 FLAKVKAMFTG
+735 FIAKVKAMFTG

-794 RMMLKNYSYDALVRK
+794 AKYQIKQFPNGMKYVQADRQVLFGNDPKAWSEQLENYINGKIRNHEDVR
-809 PDMTLAVVEDADG
+809 LIAEDG
-822 LTRKEVIDK
+822 
-831 ALEEAKKYGGV
+831 
-842 NQNGN
+842 
-847 VYVHVNDTDA
+847 
-857 DVVISAKALR
+857 
-867 HGLDRRFTVNA
+867 
-878 PATLKVGEILQN
+878 
-890 AVRVNELVP
+890 
-899 KLDTVDATY
+899 
-908 VLMGA
+908 
-913 AKNKNNEPYI
+913 
-923 VQFVVNRAS
+923 
-932 NEVMSVD
+932 D
-939 VLYAINAKTEPA
+939 VL
-951 GSLSPEITGVP
+951 
-962 ATLTGSSI
+962 
-970 SIADLLT
+970 LLT
-977 YVNRYFP
+977 
-984 DVLPESVLRHFGH
+984 SK
-997 SERPAGKL
+997 SAGKL
-1005 GEGALF
+1005 SSIYDNNGRTMDEKAFERKANAAAHIDELIKVSERGGKTVLDFGGRHGDMAKDGWNYRTAYFMDFDGKYYRTRISVALGKDGGIVYNIGEMQERSTPQINGSSGNSGAQRGNASGISILTEGGNVKPKF
-1011 SLKAPVEETKNL
+1011 SLKATDSTGRKLSEQQQEYFKDSKVRDAEGRLMPLYHQTSVEFTVFDTRHKGAGTGDNETPFGVFLKSSSRDIGVNGSRQMELYADIKNPLQVHDRSELVSQLAEMSSEYAALKNRSDVIDKEYNQKFEKAKKDFVDFITEWRRQNPTASRSALYEVDEFNKVFDAEDSLVEEWGKAKDD
-1023 LALHNLTEK
+1023 LALQ
-1032 NLLDAA
+1032 A
-1038 KLGGLPMPSIA
+1038 KEA
-1049 IVKADEGHGE
+1049 ITSA
-1059 YGDISFVF
+1059 
-1067 SKDTIDPQ
+1067 
-1075 LFRSNKVYGYD
+1075 LRNNGYD
-1086 AWTPTAP
+1086 GV
-1093 RIEYEVNEKSAK
+1093 IISEDSGS
-1105 KIHDLFYRMERAKGR
+1105 FGR
-1120 SFADPLYSVANTL
+1120 TTDAY
-1133 EDELNRKGGVDK
+1133 
-1145 VVGAMRDDPR
+1145 
-1155 VMNIYLED
+1155 
-1163 TGRGAAENVM
+1163 
-1173 KREVTRM
+1173 
-1180 DDNQQEMA
+1180 
-1188 SFLIRELGESTVND
+1188 
-1202 FRAKGGESPIA
+1202 IA
-1213 ARKLWYKEH
+1213 
-1222 GEALNAALQ
+1222 
-1231 KYYEKLGLPSKDA
+1231 
-1244 ADVVNAETFAAKMRY
+1244 
-1259 MLDAREYLAGNTE
+1259 LDARQVKN
-1272 TVTEEVDRDATNEAI
+1272 V
-1287 RDKVNQK
+1287 
-1294 EYEQWLDNLFD
+1294 DNLTP
-1305 GVVKNEGIYNGKD
+1305 
-1318 YYTSSGNRRSFS
+1318 TSNP
-1330 ATHYEITLEN
+1330 
-1340 IVKAMKQGDQ
+1340 D
-1350 KGANTFFGG
+1350 
-1359 QAIWGV
+1359 
-1365 ASKDYGSIDEIK
+1365 
-1377 ADSGRLQ
+1377 
-1384 KMTEEEYSAIRQKYS
+1384 IRY
-1399 ERLAELT
+1399 
-1406 NEIKDPAARNEFIA
+1406 
-1420 SDDAASAIV
+1420 
-1429 ETLRT
+1429 
-1434 KRTVAGIDKE
+1434 
-1444 LRTYPTL
+1444 
-1451 QIKPDTAEKV
+1451 
-1461 LQLYKD
+1461 
-1467 ISNMPTGYFEAKPQR
+1467 
-1482 AVGFDEVLAAVI
+1482 
-1494 PNDASAEVKAALENA
+1494 
-1509 GVRMIEYTS
+1509 
-1518 GDEKAR
+1518 
-1524 LDAVNSVEG
+1524 
-1533 ARFQLRS
+1533 QLRS

-1581 PSVVLRDVKNLG
+1581 PSVVLRDVKKLG
-1593 RETIRKYGSDVKYGD
+1593 RETIRKYGSDVEYGD

-1813 QKGREKRYAA
+1813 RNGREKRYAA

-1855 VVANLLRNI
+1855 VVADLLRNI
-1864 NLESTYS
+1864 NLESAYS

-1891 EVVKLKK
+1891 ETVKLKK

-2025 VMRTELRDAAK
+2025 VMLTELRDAAK

-2104 PRGTENILLTLEDVK
+2104 PRGTENILLTLEDVR

-2155 YGYRKFMEAHY
+2155 YGYRKFMETHY

-2315 QPTAYFRAAVVLDPE
+2315 QPTAYFRAAVVLEPE
-2330 NMAKGLGNGV
+2330 NMVKGLGNGV

-2379 DGSFMEWLSDKSMSL
+2379 DGSFMERLSDKSMSL
-2394 AGKADAVTW
+2394 AGKADAMTW

-2416 DTNLEVGS
+2416 DTSLEVGS
-2424 DAYYQQVAEVFTD
+2424 DAYYQQVAALFTD

-2720 VEAIMKKE
+2720 VEAIMKQE

>member
-9 KKMKAA
+9 KKMKSA

-28 HNADSGGW
+28 HNTDSGGW

-74 MLVTPSV
+74 MLVTPNV

-190 QVGAALLTGG
+190 QAIAALFTGG
-200 ASTAAQAG
+200 ASAAAQAG

-219 LVNTISRSMRAMV
+219 LVNTISRSMRAMA

-288 LQNGGSAWKAWV
+288 LQNGGNAWKTWV
-300 DTMLDEGKEEVV
+300 DAMLDEGKEEVV

-322 AVYGRGNP
+322 AVYGRDNP

-354 VGGILGGGQVG
+354 VGGILGGGQMG

-401 VEAVTRGETITGNQA
+401 VSAVTRGETITGNQA

-492 QVREAS
+492 QVRETS
-498 GSGAEVY
+498 GSDAEVY

-529 AKLTPEQRYT
+529 AMLTPEQRYT

-554 GNADAAYVTT
+554 ENADVATVTT

-612 NGQYIREKNLI
+612 NGQYIKEKNLI

-638 HEVTHRMQDLSPN
+638 HEVTHRMQDLSPD

-735 FLAKVKAMFTG
+735 FIAKVKAMFTG

-752 AMDAYGKTF
+752 AMDVYGKTF

-779 RQAEKTKTAAGDGDG
+779 RQAEKAKTAAGEGSG
-794 RMMLKNYSYDALVRK
+794 RMMLKDYSYDALVRK

-1011 SLKAPVEETKNL
+1011 SLKAYSE
-1023 LALHNLTEK
+1023 AEK
-1032 NLLDAA
+1032 
-1038 KLGGLPMPSIA
+1038 
-1049 IVKADEGHGE
+1049 
-1059 YGDISFVF
+1059 
-1067 SKDTIDPQ
+1067 KDH
-1075 LFRSNKVYGYD
+1075 V
-1086 AWTPTAP
+1086 
-1093 RIEYEVNEKSAK
+1093 KSAK
-1105 KIHDLFYRMERAKGR
+1105 EFFGKTYSWNETGYITTDGTKLDFSGRHDGGPGGYRAVDHRDIRDALGL
-1120 SFADPLYSVANTL
+1120 DYGGDDYS
-1133 EDELNRKGGVDK
+1133 
-1145 VVGAMRDDPR
+1145 GAMVQFMSEGNIRISPESGGINLSVMPTKAQLDTLADFISKNRGDVILDLDDT
-1155 VMNIYLED
+1155 N
-1163 TGRGAAENVM
+1163 
-1173 KREVTRM
+1173 
-1180 DDNQQEMA
+1180 
-1188 SFLIRELGESTVND
+1188 
-1202 FRAKGGESPIA
+1202 
-1213 ARKLWYKEH
+1213 
-1222 GEALNAALQ
+1222 
-1231 KYYEKLGLPSKDA
+1231 
-1244 ADVVNAETFAAKMRY
+1244 
-1259 MLDAREYLAGNTE
+1259 GNT
-1272 TVTEEVDRDATNEAI
+1272 V
-1287 RDKVNQK
+1287 
-1294 EYEQWLDNLFD
+1294 
-1305 GVVKNEGIYNGKD
+1305 
-1318 YYTSSGNRRSFS
+1318 SS
-1330 ATHYEITLEN
+1330 T
-1340 IVKAMKQGDQ
+1340 
-1350 KGANTFFGG
+1350 
-1359 QAIWGV
+1359 
-1365 ASKDYGSIDEIK
+1365 
-1377 ADSGRLQ
+1377 
-1384 KMTEEEYSAIRQKYS
+1384 EYSKGTHSSKVINDIR
-1399 ERLAELT
+1399 A
-1406 NEIKDPAARNEFIA
+1406 
-1420 SDDAASAIV
+1420 
-1429 ETLRT
+1429 
-1434 KRTVAGIDKE
+1434 
-1444 LRTYPTL
+1444 
-1451 QIKPDTAEKV
+1451 
-1461 LQLYKD
+1461 
-1467 ISNMPTGYFEAKPQR
+1467 YFENGTMPKVSELSQ
-1482 AVGFDEVLAAVI
+1482 FQ
-1494 PNDASAEVKAALENA
+1494 
-1509 GVRMIEYTS
+1509 Y
-1518 GDEKAR
+1518 
-1524 LDAVNSVEG
+1524 
-1533 ARFQLRS
+1533 QLRS

-1581 PSVVLRDVKNLG
+1581 PSVVQRDVKKLG
-1593 RETIRKYGSDVKYGD
+1593 RETIRKYGSDVEYGD

-1855 VVANLLRNI
+1855 VVADLLRNI
-1864 NLESTYS
+1864 NLESAYS
-1871 YDENGRLRKNAG
+1871 YDENGRLRKNTG
-1883 GDPTRRTQ
+1883 GDPTKRTMQAGKLRR
-1891 EVVKLKK
+1891 L
-1898 AYEDIIAR
+1898 YEDIIDR
-1906 EGNMVVDPD
+1906 DDDMVVDPA
-1915 LLDSGG
+1915 LTEGGG
-1921 LLDSLAALGGK
+1921 LLASLSKLGDK

-2025 VMRTELRDAAK
+2025 VMLTELRDAAK

-2450 RTQIMR
+2450 QTQIMR

-2550 KDFGEAVKNITL
+2550 KDFGETVKNITL

-2700 RLIYREMLAHGYEEA
+2700 RLIYREMLAHGYEET

-2720 VEAIMKKE
+2720 VEAIMKQE

>member
-28 HNADSGGW
+28 RNADSGGW

-81 PAGNTTSAAG
+81 PAGNTTSATG

-190 QVGAALLTGG
+190 QAIAALFTGG
-200 ASTAAQAG
+200 ASAAAQAG

-219 LVNTISRSMRAMV
+219 LISTISRSMRAMA

-288 LQNGGSAWKAWV
+288 LQNGGNAWKTWV

-322 AVYGRGNP
+322 AVYGRDNP

-401 VEAVTRGETITGNQA
+401 VEAVTRGETISGNQA
-416 AAIARDPVAV
+416 AAIAQNPVAV

-492 QVREAS
+492 QVRETS
-498 GSGAEVY
+498 GSDAEVY

-529 AKLTPEQRYT
+529 AMLTPEQRYT

-554 GNADAAYVTT
+554 ENADVATVTT

-578 IIAKDKGAASTLNTI
+578 IIAKDKGAASALNTI

-638 HEVTHRMQDLSPN
+638 HEVTHRMQDLSPD

-735 FLAKVKAMFTG
+735 FIAKVKAMFTG

-779 RQAEKTKTAAGDGDG
+779 RQAEKTKTAAGEGDGAKYQIKQFPNGMKYVQADRQVLFGNDPKAWSEQLENYINGKIRNHEDVRLIAEDGD
-794 RMMLKNYSYDALVRK
+794 
-809 PDMTLAVVEDADG
+809 
-822 LTRKEVIDK
+822 
-831 ALEEAKKYGGV
+831 
-842 NQNGN
+842 
-847 VYVHVNDTDA
+847 
-857 DVVISAKALR
+857 
-867 HGLDRRFTVNA
+867 
-878 PATLKVGEILQN
+878 
-890 AVRVNELVP
+890 
-899 KLDTVDATY
+899 
-908 VLMGA
+908 VL
-913 AKNKNNEPYI
+913 
-923 VQFVVNRAS
+923 
-932 NEVMSVD
+932 
-939 VLYAINAKTEPA
+939 
-951 GSLSPEITGVP
+951 
-962 ATLTGSSI
+962 
-970 SIADLLT
+970 LLT
-977 YVNRYFP
+977 
-984 DVLPESVLRHFGH
+984 SK
-997 SERPAGKL
+997 SAGKL
-1005 GEGALF
+1005 SSIYDNNGRTKDEKAFERKANAAAHIDELIKVSERGGKTVLDFGGRHGDMAKDGWNYRTAYFMDFDGKYYRTRISVALGKDGGIVYNIGEMQERSTPQINGSSGNSGAQRGNASGISILTEGGNVKPKF
-1011 SLKAPVEETKNL
+1011 SLKATDSTGRKLSEQQQEYFKDSKVRDAEGRLMPLYHQTSVEFTVFDTRHKGAGTGDNETPFGVFLKSSSRDIGVNGSRQMELYADIKNPLQVHDRSELVSQLAEMSSEYAALKNRSDVIDKEYNQKFEKAKKDFVDFITEWRRQNPTASRSALYEVDEFNKVFDAEDSLVEEWGKAKDD
-1023 LALHNLTEK
+1023 LALQ
-1032 NLLDAA
+1032 A
-1038 KLGGLPMPSIA
+1038 KEA
-1049 IVKADEGHGE
+1049 ITSA
-1059 YGDISFVF
+1059 
-1067 SKDTIDPQ
+1067 
-1075 LFRSNKVYGYD
+1075 LRNNGYD
-1086 AWTPTAP
+1086 GV
-1093 RIEYEVNEKSAK
+1093 IISEDSGS
-1105 KIHDLFYRMERAKGR
+1105 FGR
-1120 SFADPLYSVANTL
+1120 TTDAY
-1133 EDELNRKGGVDK
+1133 
-1145 VVGAMRDDPR
+1145 
-1155 VMNIYLED
+1155 
-1163 TGRGAAENVM
+1163 
-1173 KREVTRM
+1173 
-1180 DDNQQEMA
+1180 
-1188 SFLIRELGESTVND
+1188 
-1202 FRAKGGESPIA
+1202 IA
-1213 ARKLWYKEH
+1213 
-1222 GEALNAALQ
+1222 
-1231 KYYEKLGLPSKDA
+1231 
-1244 ADVVNAETFAAKMRY
+1244 
-1259 MLDAREYLAGNTE
+1259 LDARQVKN
-1272 TVTEEVDRDATNEAI
+1272 V
-1287 RDKVNQK
+1287 
-1294 EYEQWLDNLFD
+1294 DNLTP
-1305 GVVKNEGIYNGKD
+1305 
-1318 YYTSSGNRRSFS
+1318 TSNP
-1330 ATHYEITLEN
+1330 
-1340 IVKAMKQGDQ
+1340 D
-1350 KGANTFFGG
+1350 
-1359 QAIWGV
+1359 
-1365 ASKDYGSIDEIK
+1365 
-1377 ADSGRLQ
+1377 
-1384 KMTEEEYSAIRQKYS
+1384 IRY
-1399 ERLAELT
+1399 
-1406 NEIKDPAARNEFIA
+1406 
-1420 SDDAASAIV
+1420 
-1429 ETLRT
+1429 
-1434 KRTVAGIDKE
+1434 
-1444 LRTYPTL
+1444 
-1451 QIKPDTAEKV
+1451 
-1461 LQLYKD
+1461 
-1467 ISNMPTGYFEAKPQR
+1467 
-1482 AVGFDEVLAAVI
+1482 
-1494 PNDASAEVKAALENA
+1494 
-1509 GVRMIEYTS
+1509 
-1518 GDEKAR
+1518 
-1524 LDAVNSVEG
+1524 
-1533 ARFQLRS
+1533 QLRS

-1581 PSVVLRDVKNLG
+1581 PSVVLRDVKKLG
-1593 RETIRKYGSDVKYGD
+1593 RETIRKYGSDVEYGD

-1813 QKGREKRYAA
+1813 RNGREKRYAA

-1855 VVANLLRNI
+1855 VVADLLRNI
-1864 NLESTYS
+1864 NLESAYS

-1891 EVVKLKK
+1891 ETVKLKK

-2025 VMRTELRDAAK
+2025 VMLTELRDAAK

-2155 YGYRKFMEAHY
+2155 YGYRKFMETHY

-2224 KYATLL
+2224 KYAALL

-2275 MRDVQNGMVKN
+2275 MRDVQNGMVKS

-2379 DGSFMEWLSDKSMSL
+2379 DGSFMSWLSDKSMSL

-2416 DTNLEVGS
+2416 DTSLEVGS
-2424 DAYYQQVAEVFTD
+2424 DAYYQQVAALFTD

-2720 VEAIMKKE
+2720 VEAIMKQE

>member
-28 HNADSGGW
+28 RNADSGGW

-190 QVGAALLTGG
+190 QAIAALFTGG
-200 ASTAAQAG
+200 ASAAAQAG

-219 LVNTISRSMRAMV
+219 LVNTISRSMRAMA

-288 LQNGGSAWKAWV
+288 LQNGGSAWKTWV
-300 DTMLDEGKEEVV
+300 DAMLDEGKEEVV

-322 AVYGRGNP
+322 AVYGRDNP

-354 VGGILGGGQVG
+354 VGGILGGGQMG

-401 VEAVTRGETITGNQA
+401 VSAVTRGETITGNQA

-468 IPQTQKRAQKAVGGF
+468 IPQTQKRTQKAVGGF

-492 QVREAS
+492 QMRETS
-498 GSGAEVY
+498 GSDAEVY

-529 AKLTPEQRYT
+529 AMLTPEQRYT

-554 GNADAAYVTT
+554 ENADVASVTT

-638 HEVTHRMQDLSPN
+638 HEVTHRMQDLSPD
-651 EYRAFRQAAIEYRM
+651 EYRSFRQAAIEYRM

-735 FLAKVKAMFTG
+735 FIAKVKAMFTG

-752 AMDAYGKTF
+752 AMDAYGNTF

-779 RQAEKTKTAAGDGDG
+779 RQAERATVSATVRSGDTVQYDDAVYSLRVTDKDTLDFLDKQKTITTYKTMQLVDGKLYPPMAARVDGKYEDASELGAWEMSVERPDLVKDGKFKLDKGKGQGSLTAAYNPYMHSSNLVINDQFSGAYTRDNLVTVECEVPVSEMTSGYHADGAKDGVGWHSWHTGTVAGQVRKATGVERKVFLSRWIKPVRILPDAEVANMYKELLGDTGIEVPDNVVTPGLLAELKKAGVPIKESGRVKTAAGEGDGAKYQIKQFPNGMKYVQADRQVLFGNDPKAWSEQLENYINGKIRNHEDVRLIAEDGD
-794 RMMLKNYSYDALVRK
+794 
-809 PDMTLAVVEDADG
+809 
-822 LTRKEVIDK
+822 
-831 ALEEAKKYGGV
+831 
-842 NQNGN
+842 
-847 VYVHVNDTDA
+847 
-857 DVVISAKALR
+857 
-867 HGLDRRFTVNA
+867 
-878 PATLKVGEILQN
+878 
-890 AVRVNELVP
+890 
-899 KLDTVDATY
+899 
-908 VLMGA
+908 VL
-913 AKNKNNEPYI
+913 
-923 VQFVVNRAS
+923 
-932 NEVMSVD
+932 
-939 VLYAINAKTEPA
+939 
-951 GSLSPEITGVP
+951 
-962 ATLTGSSI
+962 
-970 SIADLLT
+970 LLT
-977 YVNRYFP
+977 
-984 DVLPESVLRHFGH
+984 SK
-997 SERPAGKL
+997 SAGKL
-1005 GEGALF
+1005 SSIYDNNGRTMDEKAFERKANAAAHIDELIKVSERGGKTVLDFGGRHGDMAKDGWNYRTAYFMDFDGKYYRTRISVALGKDGSIVYNIGEMQERSTPQINGSSGNSGAQWGNASGISILTDGENVKPKF
-1011 SLKAPVEETKNL
+1011 SLKATDSTGRKLSEQQQEYFKDSKVRDAEGRLMPLYHQTSVEFTVFDTRHKGAGTGDNETPFGVFLKSSSRDIGVNGSRQMELYADIKNPLQVHDRSELVSQLAEMSSEYAALKNRSDVIDKEYNQKFEKAKKDFVDFITEWRRQNPTASRSALYEVDEFNKVFDAEDSLVEEWGKAKDD
-1023 LALHNLTEK
+1023 LALQ
-1032 NLLDAA
+1032 A
-1038 KLGGLPMPSIA
+1038 KEA
-1049 IVKADEGHGE
+1049 ITSA
-1059 YGDISFVF
+1059 
-1067 SKDTIDPQ
+1067 
-1075 LFRSNKVYGYD
+1075 LRNNGYD
-1086 AWTPTAP
+1086 GV
-1093 RIEYEVNEKSAK
+1093 IISEDSGS
-1105 KIHDLFYRMERAKGR
+1105 FGR
-1120 SFADPLYSVANTL
+1120 TTDAY
-1133 EDELNRKGGVDK
+1133 
-1145 VVGAMRDDPR
+1145 
-1155 VMNIYLED
+1155 
-1163 TGRGAAENVM
+1163 
-1173 KREVTRM
+1173 
-1180 DDNQQEMA
+1180 
-1188 SFLIRELGESTVND
+1188 
-1202 FRAKGGESPIA
+1202 IA
-1213 ARKLWYKEH
+1213 
-1222 GEALNAALQ
+1222 
-1231 KYYEKLGLPSKDA
+1231 
-1244 ADVVNAETFAAKMRY
+1244 
-1259 MLDAREYLAGNTE
+1259 LDARQVKN
-1272 TVTEEVDRDATNEAI
+1272 V
-1287 RDKVNQK
+1287 
-1294 EYEQWLDNLFD
+1294 DNLTP
-1305 GVVKNEGIYNGKD
+1305 
-1318 YYTSSGNRRSFS
+1318 TSNP
-1330 ATHYEITLEN
+1330 
-1340 IVKAMKQGDQ
+1340 D
-1350 KGANTFFGG
+1350 
-1359 QAIWGV
+1359 
-1365 ASKDYGSIDEIK
+1365 
-1377 ADSGRLQ
+1377 
-1384 KMTEEEYSAIRQKYS
+1384 IRY
-1399 ERLAELT
+1399 
-1406 NEIKDPAARNEFIA
+1406 
-1420 SDDAASAIV
+1420 
-1429 ETLRT
+1429 
-1434 KRTVAGIDKE
+1434 
-1444 LRTYPTL
+1444 
-1451 QIKPDTAEKV
+1451 
-1461 LQLYKD
+1461 
-1467 ISNMPTGYFEAKPQR
+1467 
-1482 AVGFDEVLAAVI
+1482 
-1494 PNDASAEVKAALENA
+1494 
-1509 GVRMIEYTS
+1509 
-1518 GDEKAR
+1518 
-1524 LDAVNSVEG
+1524 
-1533 ARFQLRS
+1533 QLRS

-1581 PSVVLRDVKNLG
+1581 PSVVLRDVKKLG
-1593 RETIRKYGSDVKYGD
+1593 RETIRKYGSDVEYGD

-1622 KDVSMADLMPYA
+1622 RDVSMADLMPYA
-1634 RNAATAIVDN
+1634 RNAATVIVDN

-1681 RYMGTLKL
+1681 RYMGTLKM

-1772 ADRRELEKQE
+1772 ADRRDLEKQE

-1855 VVANLLRNI
+1855 VVADLLRNI
-1864 NLESTYS
+1864 NLESAYS

-1891 EVVKLKK
+1891 EAVKLKK

-1906 EGNMVVDPD
+1906 EANMVVDPD

-2025 VMRTELRDAAK
+2025 VMLTELREAAK

-2104 PRGTENILLTLEDVK
+2104 PRGTENILLELEDVR

-2155 YGYRKFMEAHY
+2155 YGYRKFMETHY

-2550 KDFGEAVKNITL
+2550 KDFGETVKNITL

-2692 KDRDTETA
+2692 KERDTETA

-2720 VEAIMKKE
+2720 VEAIMKQE

>member
-28 HNADSGGW
+28 RNADSGGW

-190 QVGAALLTGG
+190 QAIAALFTGG
-200 ASTAAQAG
+200 ASAAAQAG

-219 LVNTISRSMRAMV
+219 LVSTISRSMRAMA

-288 LQNGGSAWKAWV
+288 LQNGGNAWKTWV
-300 DTMLDEGKEEVV
+300 DAMLDEGKEEVV

-322 AVYGRGNP
+322 AVYGRDNP

-554 GNADAAYVTT
+554 ENADAAYVTT

-638 HEVTHRMQDLSPN
+638 HEVTHRMQDLSPD

-746 KARDNA
+746 KSRDNA

-779 RQAEKTKTAAGDGDG
+779 RQAERATVSATVRSGDTVQYDDAVYSLRVTDKDTLDFLDKQKTITTYKTMQLVDGKLYPPMAARVDGKYEDASELGAWEMSVERPDLVKDGKFKLDKGKGQGSLTAAYNPYMHSSNLVINDQFSGAYTRDNLVTVECEAPVSEMTSGYHADGAKDGVGWHSWHTGTVAGQVRKATGVERKVFLSRWIKPVRILPDAEVANMYKELLGDTGIEVPDNVVTPGLLAELKKAGVPIKESGRVKTAAGEGDG
-794 RMMLKNYSYDALVRK
+794 VKYSLKNTSDKTVVSIKQQIANASKTLNDTEPVVQKNVSEFFSGMNIKQKRAWAETEALKYGNRVDRQGYGEIEVSRKDVNSALNYLQSDGEIAAFAALPYVLKRGKEIYREADHKGRGYSTVTFAAPVVINGVRGNMAVVVRETSKNHYDMHRIVMPDGSAFTFAEKTNAETGPTAATSSTDALTQPTASTSK
-809 PDMTLAVVEDADG
+809 NSIPADG
-822 LTRKEVIDK
+822 E
-831 ALEEAKKYGGV
+831 
-842 NQNGN
+842 N
-847 VYVHVNDTDA
+847 V
-857 DVVISAKALR
+857 K
-867 HGLDRRFTVNA
+867 
-878 PATLKVGEILQN
+878 PQ
-890 AVRVNELVP
+890 
-899 KLDTVDATY
+899 
-908 VLMGA
+908 
-913 AKNKNNEPYI
+913 
-923 VQFVVNRAS
+923 
-932 NEVMSVD
+932 
-939 VLYAINAKTEPA
+939 
-951 GSLSPEITGVP
+951 
-962 ATLTGSSI
+962 
-970 SIADLLT
+970 
-977 YVNRYFP
+977 
-984 DVLPESVLRHFGH
+984 
-997 SERPAGKL
+997 
-1005 GEGALF
+1005 F
-1011 SLKAPVEETKNL
+1011 SLKATDSTGRKLSEQQQEFFKDSKVRDAEGRLKTVYHGSSAQFTKFSADFMSKNGSSEGQGFYFTDLKTMAQGYEKDGGQL
-1023 LALHNLTEK
+1023 LEGYLDIK
-1032 NLLDAA
+1032 NPLSDSEVTLSDAE
-1038 KLGGLPMPSIA
+1038 
-1049 IVKADEGHGE
+1049 VKRLIKA
-1059 YGDISFVF
+1059 
-1067 SKDTIDPQ
+1067 IDPTGDD
-1075 LFRSNKVYGYD
+1075 LVLNYDSRGGIGYPSRT
-1086 AWTPTAP
+1086 W
-1093 RIEYEVNEKSAK
+1093 YN
-1105 KIHDLFYRMERAKGR
+1105 RA
-1120 SFADPLYSVANTL
+1120 
-1133 EDELNRKGGVDK
+1133 
-1145 VVGAMRDDPR
+1145 
-1155 VMNIYLED
+1155 
-1163 TGRGAAENVM
+1163 
-1173 KREVTRM
+1173 
-1180 DDNQQEMA
+1180 
-1188 SFLIRELGESTVND
+1188 VND
-1202 FRAKGGESPIA
+1202 TLRMTMETSESD
-1213 ARKLWYKEH
+1213 
-1222 GEALNAALQ
+1222 
-1231 KYYEKLGLPSKDA
+1231 S
-1244 ADVVNAETFAAKMRY
+1244 
-1259 MLDAREYLAGNTE
+1259 
-1272 TVTEEVDRDATNEAI
+1272 
-1287 RDKVNQK
+1287 
-1294 EYEQWLDNLFD
+1294 
-1305 GVVKNEGIYNGKD
+1305 
-1318 YYTSSGNRRSFS
+1318 
-1330 ATHYEITLEN
+1330 EI
-1340 IVKAMKQGDQ
+1340 
-1350 KGANTFFGG
+1350 
-1359 QAIWGV
+1359 
-1365 ASKDYGSIDEIK
+1365 
-1377 ADSGRLQ
+1377 
-1384 KMTEEEYSAIRQKYS
+1384 
-1399 ERLAELT
+1399 LAELA
-1406 NEIKDPAARNEFIA
+1406 NGMGNPGAVLKAAREVLGYDGYIVEGKY
-1420 SDDAASAIV
+1420 DDA
-1429 ETLRT
+1429 
-1434 KRTVAGIDKE
+1434 TVYVAFDSSQFKNVDN
-1444 LRTYPTL
+1444 LNPTSN
-1451 QIKPDTAEKV
+1451 PDIR
-1461 LQLYKD
+1461 Y
-1467 ISNMPTGYFEAKPQR
+1467 
-1482 AVGFDEVLAAVI
+1482 
-1494 PNDASAEVKAALENA
+1494 
-1509 GVRMIEYTS
+1509 
-1518 GDEKAR
+1518 
-1524 LDAVNSVEG
+1524 
-1533 ARFQLRS
+1533 QLRS

-1552 RERTVLASRNRALE
+1552 RERTALSSRNRALE

-1581 PSVVLRDVKNLG
+1581 PSVVLRDVKKLG

-1613 EALGKAVMK
+1613 DALGKAVMK

-1634 RNAATAIVDN
+1634 RNVATAIVDN

-1667 LFNGE
+1667 LFNGK

-1838 KLLRPTDKK
+1838 KLLHPTDKK

-1855 VVANLLRNI
+1855 VVADLLRNI
-1864 NLESTYS
+1864 NLESAYS

-1891 EVVKLKK
+1891 EAVKLKK

-2025 VMRTELRDAAK
+2025 VMLTELREAAK

-2104 PRGTENILLTLEDVK
+2104 PRGTENILLTLEDVR

-2155 YGYRKFMEAHY
+2155 YGYRKFMETHY

-2379 DGSFMEWLSDKSMSL
+2379 DGGFMEWLSDKSMSL
-2394 AGKADAVTW
+2394 AGKADAMTW

-2550 KDFGEAVKNITL
+2550 KNFSEAVKNITL

-2692 KDRDTETA
+2692 KERDTETA

-2720 VEAIMKKE
+2720 VEAIMKQE

>member
-15 GMENDIPAASRTN
+15 GMENDIPAANR
-28 HNADSGGW
+28 NADSGGW

-74 MLVTPSV
+74 MLVTPGV

-190 QVGAALLTGG
+190 QAIAALLTGG
-200 ASTAAQAG
+200 ASAAAQAG

-219 LVNTISRSMRAMV
+219 LVNTISRSMRAKA

-288 LQNGGSAWKAWV
+288 LQNGGNAWKTWV
-300 DTMLDEGKEEVV
+300 DAMLDEGKEEVG

-322 AVYGRGNP
+322 AVYGRDNP

-354 VGGILGGGQVG
+354 VGGILGGGQMG

-401 VEAVTRGETITGNQA
+401 VSAVTRGETITGNQA

-456 ETAQEQT
+456 ETMQEQT

-492 QVREAS
+492 QVRETS

-515 LNGVEADK
+515 LNGVEAEK

-529 AKLTPEQRYT
+529 AMLTPEQRYT

-554 GNADAAYVTT
+554 ENADVSSVTT

-578 IIAKDKGAASTLNTI
+578 IIAKDKGAASALNTI

-638 HEVTHRMQDLSPN
+638 HEVTHRMQDLSPD
-651 EYRAFRQAAIEYRM
+651 EYRAFRKAAIEYRM

-735 FLAKVKAMFTG
+735 FIAKVKAMFTG

-779 RQAEKTKTAAGDGDG
+779 RQAEKTKTAAGEGDGVKYQIKQFPNGMKYVQADRQVLFGNDPKAWSEQLENYINGKIRNHEDVRLIAEDGD
-794 RMMLKNYSYDALVRK
+794 
-809 PDMTLAVVEDADG
+809 
-822 LTRKEVIDK
+822 
-831 ALEEAKKYGGV
+831 
-842 NQNGN
+842 
-847 VYVHVNDTDA
+847 
-857 DVVISAKALR
+857 
-867 HGLDRRFTVNA
+867 
-878 PATLKVGEILQN
+878 
-890 AVRVNELVP
+890 
-899 KLDTVDATY
+899 
-908 VLMGA
+908 VL
-913 AKNKNNEPYI
+913 
-923 VQFVVNRAS
+923 
-932 NEVMSVD
+932 
-939 VLYAINAKTEPA
+939 
-951 GSLSPEITGVP
+951 
-962 ATLTGSSI
+962 
-970 SIADLLT
+970 LLT
-977 YVNRYFP
+977 
-984 DVLPESVLRHFGH
+984 SK
-997 SERPAGKL
+997 SAGKL
-1005 GEGALF
+1005 SSIYDNNGRTMDEKAFERKANAAAHIDELIKVSERGGKTVLDFGGRHGDMAKDGWNYRTAYFMDFDGKYYRTRISVALGKDGSIVYNIGEMQERSTPQINGSSGNSGAQRGNASANSIPTEGGNVKPKF
-1011 SLKAPVEETKNL
+1011 SLKATDSTGRKLSEQQQEYFKDSKVRDAEGRLRPMYQGGAGNFTVFDRKKSKGSNLYGRGFYFTDSKTHAGQYGNNVREFYLNITNPVPTTETTITRAQMRKFLAAVAKNEDDFSFE
-1023 LALHNLTEK
+1023 N
-1032 NLLDAA
+1032 
-1038 KLGGLPMPSIA
+1038 
-1049 IVKADEGHGE
+1049 
-1059 YGDISFVF
+1059 YGYGA
-1067 SKDTIDPQ
+1067 TIDSVLRSIYGKSDFLMLNDVSQ
-1075 LFRSNKVYGYD
+1075 TAIGDMVAAVELFNEINGTSYDGLIMDTETVAFRSEQIKNVD
-1086 AWTPTAP
+1086 NLNPTSDPDIRFSLKAYS
-1093 RIEYEVNEKSAK
+1093 EAEKKDHVKSAK
-1105 KIHDLFYRMERAKGR
+1105 EFFGKTYSWNETGYITTDGTKLDFSGRHDGGPGGYRAVDHRDIRDALGL
-1120 SFADPLYSVANTL
+1120 DYGGDDYS
-1133 EDELNRKGGVDK
+1133 
-1145 VVGAMRDDPR
+1145 GAMVQFMGEGNIRISPESGGINLSVMPTKAQLDTLADFISKNRGEVILDLDDT
-1155 VMNIYLED
+1155 N
-1163 TGRGAAENVM
+1163 
-1173 KREVTRM
+1173 
-1180 DDNQQEMA
+1180 
-1188 SFLIRELGESTVND
+1188 
-1202 FRAKGGESPIA
+1202 
-1213 ARKLWYKEH
+1213 
-1222 GEALNAALQ
+1222 
-1231 KYYEKLGLPSKDA
+1231 
-1244 ADVVNAETFAAKMRY
+1244 
-1259 MLDAREYLAGNTE
+1259 GNT
-1272 TVTEEVDRDATNEAI
+1272 VSSTEYPKGTHSSKVINDI
-1287 RDKVNQK
+1287 R
-1294 EYEQWLDNLFD
+1294 
-1305 GVVKNEGIYNGKD
+1305 
-1318 YYTSSGNRRSFS
+1318 
-1330 ATHYEITLEN
+1330 A
-1340 IVKAMKQGDQ
+1340 
-1350 KGANTFFGG
+1350 
-1359 QAIWGV
+1359 
-1365 ASKDYGSIDEIK
+1365 
-1377 ADSGRLQ
+1377 
-1384 KMTEEEYSAIRQKYS
+1384 
-1399 ERLAELT
+1399 
-1406 NEIKDPAARNEFIA
+1406 
-1420 SDDAASAIV
+1420 
-1429 ETLRT
+1429 
-1434 KRTVAGIDKE
+1434 
-1444 LRTYPTL
+1444 
-1451 QIKPDTAEKV
+1451 
-1461 LQLYKD
+1461 
-1467 ISNMPTGYFEAKPQR
+1467 YFENGTVPKVSELSQFR
-1482 AVGFDEVLAAVI
+1482 
-1494 PNDASAEVKAALENA
+1494 
-1509 GVRMIEYTS
+1509 Y
-1518 GDEKAR
+1518 
-1524 LDAVNSVEG
+1524 
-1533 ARFQLRS
+1533 QLRS

-1552 RERTVLASRNRALE
+1552 RERTALASRNRALE

-1593 RETIRKYGSDVKYGD
+1593 REAIRKYGSDVEYGD

-1672 MDHYNEFRK
+1672 MDHHNEFRK

-1855 VVANLLRNI
+1855 VVADLLRNI
-1864 NLESTYS
+1864 NLESAYS

-1891 EVVKLKK
+1891 EAVKLKK

-1906 EGNMVVDPD
+1906 EANMVVDPD

-2025 VMRTELRDAAK
+2025 VMLTELRDAAK
-2036 KFLDADVYKNR
+2036 NFLDADVYKNR

-2104 PRGTENILLTLEDVK
+2104 PRGTENILLELEDIK
-2119 AITSVLTPEQIKVAD
+2119 TITSVLTPEQIKVAD

-2250 LTGKNVRQVLSGVYG
+2250 LTGRNVRQVLSGVYG

-2340 TKGNGWDKA
+2340 TKGSGWDKA

-2379 DGSFMEWLSDKSMSL
+2379 DGSFMSWLSDKSMSL

-2416 DTNLEVGS
+2416 DTSLEVGS

-2720 VEAIMKKE
+2720 VEAIMKQE

-2733 VKELRNRWMAP
+2733 VKELKNRWMAP

>member
-28 HNADSGGW
+28 RNADSGGW

-190 QVGAALLTGG
+190 QAIAALFTGG
-200 ASTAAQAG
+200 ASAAAQAG

-219 LVNTISRSMRAMV
+219 LVNTISRSMRAMA

-288 LQNGGSAWKAWV
+288 LQNGGNAWKTWV
-300 DTMLDEGKEEVV
+300 DAMLDEGKEEVV

-322 AVYGRGNP
+322 AVYGRDNP

-354 VGGILGGGQVG
+354 VGGILGGGQMG

-401 VEAVTRGETITGNQA
+401 VSAVTRGETITGNQA

-468 IPQTQKRAQKAVGGF
+468 IPQTQKRTQKAVGGF

-492 QVREAS
+492 QMRETS
-498 GSGAEVY
+498 GSDAEVY

-529 AKLTPEQRYT
+529 AMLTPEQRYT

-554 GNADAAYVTT
+554 ENADVASVTT

-638 HEVTHRMQDLSPN
+638 HEVTHRMQDLSPD
-651 EYRAFRQAAIEYRM
+651 EYRSFRQAAIEYRM

-735 FLAKVKAMFTG
+735 FIAKVKAMFTG

-752 AMDAYGKTF
+752 AMDAYGNTF

-779 RQAEKTKTAAGDGDG
+779 RQAERATVSATVRSGDTVQYDDAVYSLRVTDKDTLDFLDKQKTITTYKTMQLVDGKLYPPMAARVDGKYEDASELGAWEMSVERPDLVKDGKFKLDKGKGQGSLTAAYNPYMHSSNLVINDQFSGAYTRDNLVTVECEVPVSEMTSGYHADGAKDGVGWHSWHTGTVAGQVRKATGVERKVFLSRWIKPVRILPDAEVANMYKELLGDTGIEVPDNVVTPGLLAELKKAGVPIKESGRVKTAAGEGDGAKYQIKQFPNGMKYVQADRQVLFGNDPKAWSEQLENYINGKIRNHEDVRLIAEDGD
-794 RMMLKNYSYDALVRK
+794 
-809 PDMTLAVVEDADG
+809 
-822 LTRKEVIDK
+822 
-831 ALEEAKKYGGV
+831 
-842 NQNGN
+842 
-847 VYVHVNDTDA
+847 
-857 DVVISAKALR
+857 
-867 HGLDRRFTVNA
+867 
-878 PATLKVGEILQN
+878 
-890 AVRVNELVP
+890 
-899 KLDTVDATY
+899 
-908 VLMGA
+908 VL
-913 AKNKNNEPYI
+913 
-923 VQFVVNRAS
+923 
-932 NEVMSVD
+932 
-939 VLYAINAKTEPA
+939 
-951 GSLSPEITGVP
+951 
-962 ATLTGSSI
+962 
-970 SIADLLT
+970 LLT
-977 YVNRYFP
+977 
-984 DVLPESVLRHFGH
+984 SK
-997 SERPAGKL
+997 SAGKL
-1005 GEGALF
+1005 SSIYDNNGRTMDEKAFERKANAAAHIDELIKVSERGGKTVLDFGGRHGDMAKDGWNYRTAYFMDFDGKYYRTRISVALGKDGSIVYNIGEMQERSTPQINGSSGNSGAQWGNASGISILTDGENVKPKF
-1011 SLKAPVEETKNL
+1011 SLKATDSTGRKLSEQQQEYFKDSKVRDAEGRLMPLYHQTSVEFTVFDTRHKGAGTGDNETPFGVFLKSSSRDIGVNGSRQMELYADIKNPLQVHDRSELVSQLAEMSSEYAALKNRSDVIDKEYNQKFEKAKKDFVDFITEWRRQNPTASRSALYEVDEFNKVFDAEDSLVEEWGKAKDD
-1023 LALHNLTEK
+1023 LALQ
-1032 NLLDAA
+1032 A
-1038 KLGGLPMPSIA
+1038 KEA
-1049 IVKADEGHGE
+1049 ITSA
-1059 YGDISFVF
+1059 
-1067 SKDTIDPQ
+1067 
-1075 LFRSNKVYGYD
+1075 LRNNGYD
-1086 AWTPTAP
+1086 GV
-1093 RIEYEVNEKSAK
+1093 IISEDSGS
-1105 KIHDLFYRMERAKGR
+1105 FGR
-1120 SFADPLYSVANTL
+1120 TTDAY
-1133 EDELNRKGGVDK
+1133 
-1145 VVGAMRDDPR
+1145 
-1155 VMNIYLED
+1155 
-1163 TGRGAAENVM
+1163 
-1173 KREVTRM
+1173 
-1180 DDNQQEMA
+1180 
-1188 SFLIRELGESTVND
+1188 
-1202 FRAKGGESPIA
+1202 IA
-1213 ARKLWYKEH
+1213 
-1222 GEALNAALQ
+1222 
-1231 KYYEKLGLPSKDA
+1231 
-1244 ADVVNAETFAAKMRY
+1244 
-1259 MLDAREYLAGNTE
+1259 LDARQVKN
-1272 TVTEEVDRDATNEAI
+1272 V
-1287 RDKVNQK
+1287 
-1294 EYEQWLDNLFD
+1294 DNLTP
-1305 GVVKNEGIYNGKD
+1305 
-1318 YYTSSGNRRSFS
+1318 TSNP
-1330 ATHYEITLEN
+1330 
-1340 IVKAMKQGDQ
+1340 D
-1350 KGANTFFGG
+1350 
-1359 QAIWGV
+1359 
-1365 ASKDYGSIDEIK
+1365 
-1377 ADSGRLQ
+1377 
-1384 KMTEEEYSAIRQKYS
+1384 IRY
-1399 ERLAELT
+1399 
-1406 NEIKDPAARNEFIA
+1406 
-1420 SDDAASAIV
+1420 
-1429 ETLRT
+1429 
-1434 KRTVAGIDKE
+1434 
-1444 LRTYPTL
+1444 
-1451 QIKPDTAEKV
+1451 
-1461 LQLYKD
+1461 
-1467 ISNMPTGYFEAKPQR
+1467 
-1482 AVGFDEVLAAVI
+1482 
-1494 PNDASAEVKAALENA
+1494 
-1509 GVRMIEYTS
+1509 
-1518 GDEKAR
+1518 
-1524 LDAVNSVEG
+1524 
-1533 ARFQLRS
+1533 QLRS

-1581 PSVVLRDVKNLG
+1581 PSVVLRDVKKLG
-1593 RETIRKYGSDVKYGD
+1593 RETIRKYGSDVEYGD

-1622 KDVSMADLMPYA
+1622 RDVSMADLMPYA
-1634 RNAATAIVDN
+1634 RNAATVIVDN

-1681 RYMGTLKL
+1681 RYMGTLKM

-1772 ADRRELEKQE
+1772 ADRRDLEKQE

-1855 VVANLLRNI
+1855 VVADLLRNI
-1864 NLESTYS
+1864 NLESAYS

-1891 EVVKLKK
+1891 EAVKLKK

-1906 EGNMVVDPD
+1906 EANMVVDPD

-2025 VMRTELRDAAK
+2025 VMLTELREAAK

-2104 PRGTENILLTLEDVK
+2104 PRGTENILLELEDVR

-2155 YGYRKFMEAHY
+2155 YGYRKFMETHY

-2212 YDVFAQNASDMI
+2212 YGVFAQNASDMI

-2550 KDFGEAVKNITL
+2550 KDFGETVKNITL

-2654 ASETGNVRLMFEM
+2654 SSETGNVRLMFEM

-2692 KDRDTETA
+2692 KERDTETA

-2720 VEAIMKKE
+2720 VEAIMKQE

>member
-28 HNADSGGW
+28 RNADSGGW

-190 QVGAALLTGG
+190 QAIAALWTGG
-200 ASTAAQAG
+200 ASAAAQAG

-219 LVNTISRSMRAMV
+219 LVSTISRSMRTMA

-279 GGIQTLPRE
+279 GGIQMLPKE

-300 DTMLDEGKEEVV
+300 DAMLDEGKEEAV

-322 AVYGRGNP
+322 AVYGRDNP

-388 NTAPEM
+388 NTAPKM

-401 VEAVTRGETITGNQA
+401 VSAVTRGEAITGNQA

-492 QVREAS
+492 QVRETS

-529 AKLTPEQRYT
+529 AMLTPEQRYT

-554 GNADAAYVTT
+554 ENADAASVTT

-638 HEVTHRMQDLSPN
+638 HEVTHRMQDLSPD

-704 AGRMIEDTDLFAQF
+704 AGRMIEDTDLFAQL

-746 KARDNA
+746 KTRDNA

-771 QAAFDAAE
+771 QAAFDAAAA
-779 RQAEKTKTAAGDGDG
+779 QAEKTKTAAGDGDG
-794 RMMLKNYSYDALVRK
+794 VKYQIKQFPNGMKYVQADRQVLFGNDPKAWSEQLESYINGKIRNHEDVR
-809 PDMTLAVVEDADG
+809 LIAEDGD
-822 LTRKEVIDK
+822 
-831 ALEEAKKYGGV
+831 
-842 NQNGN
+842 
-847 VYVHVNDTDA
+847 
-857 DVVISAKALR
+857 
-867 HGLDRRFTVNA
+867 
-878 PATLKVGEILQN
+878 IL
-890 AVRVNELVP
+890 
-899 KLDTVDATY
+899 
-908 VLMGA
+908 
-913 AKNKNNEPYI
+913 
-923 VQFVVNRAS
+923 
-932 NEVMSVD
+932 
-939 VLYAINAKTEPA
+939 
-951 GSLSPEITGVP
+951 
-962 ATLTGSSI
+962 
-970 SIADLLT
+970 LLT
-977 YVNRYFP
+977 
-984 DVLPESVLRHFGH
+984 SK
-997 SERPAGKL
+997 SAGKL
-1005 GEGALF
+1005 SSIYDNNGRTLDEKAFERKANAAAHIDELIKVSERGGKTVLDFGGRHGDMAKDGWNYRTAYFMDFDGKYYRTRISVALGKDGSIVYNIGEMQERSTPQINGSSGNSGAQRGNASGISILTDGENVKPKF

-1049 IVKADEGHGE
+1049 IVKADAGHGE

-1093 RIEYEVNEKSAK
+1093 AIEFKANGKVEKRLHDLYYRIYNEK
-1105 KIHDLFYRMERAKGR
+1105 GR
-1120 SFADPLYSVANTL
+1120 DFVDPLYSVANML
-1133 EDELNRKGGVDK
+1133 EDELNRRGGVDK
-1145 VVGAMRDDPR
+1145 IISSMRDDPR

-1163 TGRGAAENVM
+1163 TGRGAVDNVM

-1202 FRAKGGESPIA
+1202 FRTKGGEPPIT
-1213 ARKLWYKEH
+1213 ARKLWYRKH

-1231 KYYEKLGLPSKDA
+1231 KYYEKLGVPAKDA
-1244 ADVVNAETFAAKMRY
+1244 ADVVNAETVAAKTRY
-1259 MLDAREYLAGNTE
+1259 LLDARKYLDGNAE
-1272 TVTEEVDRDATNEAI
+1272 TVTEEVDRDATNTAI
-1287 RDKVNQK
+1287 RGKVNKK
-1294 EYEQWLDNLFD
+1294 EYDQWLDNLFD
-1305 GVVKNEGIYNGKD
+1305 GAVEKKGIRNNKAMF
-1318 YYTSSGNRRSFS
+1318 TPQGNRRSFD
-1330 ATHYEITLEN
+1330 ALHYEVNLEN
-1340 IVKAMKQGDQ
+1340 IVKAMKEDTQ
-1350 KGANTFFGG
+1350 KGGGILFGG

-1365 ASKDYGSIDEIK
+1365 TAKDYRSIADIK
-1377 ADSGRLQ
+1377 ADSDRLGHFP
-1384 KMTEEEYSAIRQKYS
+1384 EEEYSKIRENYTD
-1399 ERLAELT
+1399 RLDDLVL
-1406 NEIKDPAARNEFIA
+1406 EIKDPNARNEFLA
-1420 SDDAASAIV
+1420 MDDAATAIID
-1429 ETLRT
+1429 TLRT
-1434 KRTVAGIDKE
+1434 KHTVSAIDKE
-1444 LRTYPTL
+1444 LRTYSML
-1451 QIKPDTAEKV
+1451 QIKSDTAEKV
-1461 LQLYKD
+1461 LRLAQD
-1467 ISNMPTGYFEAKPQR
+1467 ISNMPTRYFEAKPQR

-1509 GVRMIEYTS
+1509 GVRMIEYAS

-1552 RERTVLASRNRALE
+1552 RERTALASRNRALE

-1608 IQADM
+1608 IQEDM

-1697 DTMYEEMT
+1697 DTMYDEMT

-1838 KLLRPTDKK
+1838 KLLRPTDKQ

-1855 VVANLLRNI
+1855 VVADLLRNI
-1864 NLESTYS
+1864 NLESAYS

-1891 EVVKLKK
+1891 EAVKLKK

-2025 VMRTELRDAAK
+2025 VMLTELREAAK

-2104 PRGTENILLTLEDVK
+2104 PRGTENILLTLEDVRS
-2119 AITSVLTPEQIKVAD
+2119 ITSVLTPEQIKVAN

-2143 LAEWGNEASMAV
+2143 LAEWGNEASMTV
-2155 YGYRKFMEAHY
+2155 YGYRKFMEEHY

-2379 DGSFMEWLSDKSMSL
+2379 DGSFMAWLNDKSMSL

-2416 DTNLEVGS
+2416 DTSLEAGS

-2700 RLIYREMLAHGYEEA
+2700 RLIYREMLAHGYEET

-2720 VEAIMKKE
+2720 VEAIMKQE